1 MVDSSAGIRKYISP
15 TPGMA
20 FLRGFLENL
29 RSNRMEPEPHK
40 VLEVKPDEYAL
51 CNILAREDSLVLYQ
65 YPACKPITEDAPS
78 YDVVLHKDVTRSPHA
93 AFSLLRTKD
102 QVAGELCFMLLKD
115 KLPLL
120 LECVPDLLT
129 KELVQEVVLLLRSN
143 PTWTLAHLAAHLGLV
158 DCFKNARVAAQIPEP
173 AQDTL
178 ATPLHIAVR
187 AQKLNSVQALMA
199 MDAPLHL
206 TDHNGDT
213 IYHAAAV
220 TTKEL
225 IKALGSRPAPV
236 AVINQVNND
245 GYTPLQL
252 ACLTDKPECVREL
265 LKEGADVNSASV
277 NLADRNNSTCL
288 GRDHVEQNVHNFQIE
303 DMKHGGTPLHWAK
316 TTQCLDTMIELGC
329 DLDAKNFQGN
339 TALHIMVAR
348 CRLACVISLLSH
360 GANVNAVGSDG
371 DTPLHVAVR
380 SDVSLIH
387 ALIIFGADVNQPNQK
402 GETARHLAAVS
413 KLSKKDLVLYT
424 LHAVGAQ
431 RCPQERN
438 CADGCSPQGTFDG
451 APPDKPDFIRAPHL
465 YDELMGAT
473 IVREAVQR
481 RLADRR
487 EGRQHPVSRVLC
499 LDGGGIRGLVIIQ
512 MLVALE
518 AVVGQPILNCFD
530 WVAGTSTGGVLAL
543 LLARGKTPREC
554 LQLYFSLKDKV
565 FMGTRP
571 HDADSLEKFLRRELG
586 EDTVMTDIKHP
597 KLMITGVLADRHPA
611 ALHLFRNYDSPKK
624 ILGIVEEESEFPS
637 CTPPQEQL
645 VWRAAR
651 ASGAAP
657 TYFRPFG
664 RFLDGGLISNNPTLD
679 AMTEICEYNEALKA
693 TGQLEKVQPLG
704 VVVSVGTGKV
714 PVVPVTV
721 IDMLHTGGTGFLGA
735 AKMAFGAKALGQLI
749 IDQATQANGRLVDRA
764 QAWCQTINV
773 PYFRLNAPL
782 SADVCLNETD
792 NKLLVRVLWETLVYM
807 RNSRA
812 ELDELAELLRPLGD
826 TPQSS
831 AEGRWPTSE
840 ASRPMSEVSRPASEM
855 SSP

>member
-1 MVDSSAGIRKYISP
+1 
-15 TPGMA
+15 MA
-20 FLRGFLENL
+20 FLRGFLDNL
-29 RSNRMEPEPHK
+29 RSNRMEPEPNK

-51 CNILAREDSLVLYQ
+51 CNILAREDSLVVYQ
-65 YPACKPITEDAPS
+65 YPPSTPVTEDSVS
-78 YDVVLHKDVTRSPHA
+78 YDVVLHKDITRSPHA

-102 QVAGELCFMLLKD
+102 QVAAEMFFMLLKD
-115 KLPLL
+115 KLPLM

-129 KELVQEVVLLLRSN
+129 KELVQEVVQLVRSN
-143 PTWTLAHLAAHLGLV
+143 PTWNLAHLAAHLGLV
-158 DCFKNARVAAQIPEP
+158 DCFKNTRVAAQISEP
-173 AQDTL
+173 AQDTM
-178 ATPLHIAVR
+178 ATPLHVAVR

-199 MDAPLHL
+199 MDAPLNL

-288 GRDHVEQNVHNFQIE
+288 GRDNVEQNVHNFQLE

-316 TTQCLDTMIELGC
+316 TTQCLETMIDLGC

-348 CRLACVISLLSH
+348 GRLSCVISLLSH
-360 GANVNAVGSDG
+360 GANVNAIGSDG
-371 DTPLHVAVR
+371 DSPLHVAVR
-380 SDVSLIH
+380 VVKGNKKARQKAEPPKSDVSLIH
-387 ALIIFGADVNQPNQK
+387 ALIVFGADVNQRNQK
-402 GETARHLAAVS
+402 GETARHLASVS
-413 KLSKKDLVLYT
+413 KLGKKDAVLYT

-431 RCPQERN
+431 RCEQDRS
-438 CADGCSPQGTFDG
+438 CCDGCNPTGTFDG
-451 APPDKPDFIRAPHL
+451 DPPDKPDFLRTARL
-465 YDELMGAT
+465 YDELMGAS

-481 RLADRR
+481 RLQERR
-487 EGRQHPVSRVLC
+487 EGRPQPRSRVLC
-499 LDGGGIRGLVIIQ
+499 LDGGGIRGLIIIQ

-518 AVVGQPILNCFD
+518 AIIGQPILDCFD

-543 LLARGKTPREC
+543 LLARGKTPRQC

-565 FMGTRP
+565 FTGTRP
-571 HDADSLEKFLRRELG
+571 HDADSLEKFLQRELG

-624 ILGIVEEESEFPS
+624 ILGVAEDESEFPS
-637 CTPPQEQL
+637 CTPPNEQL

-693 TGQLEKVQPLG
+693 TGQANKVRPLG
-704 VVVSVGTGKV
+704 VIVSLGTGKV

-721 IDMLHTGGTGFLGA
+721 IDMLHMGTGILGA

-764 QAWCQTINV
+764 QAWCHTINV
-773 PYFRLNAPL
+773 PYFRLNAPI

-807 RNSRA
+807 RARRA
-812 ELDELAELLRPLGD
+812 ELDELAELLRP
-826 TPQSS
+826 
-831 AEGRWPTSE
+831 
-840 ASRPMSEVSRPASEM
+840 
-855 SSP
+855 

>member
-1 MVDSSAGIRKYISP
+1 MWPNALIRGYFCLTDINP
-15 TPGMA
+15 ALGMA
-20 FLRGFLENL
+20 FLRGFLDNL
-29 RSNRMEPEPHK
+29 RSNRMEPEPNK

-51 CNILAREDSLVLYQ
+51 CNILAREDSLVVYQ
-65 YPACKPITEDAPS
+65 YPPSTPVTEDSVS
-78 YDVVLHKDVTRSPHA
+78 YDVVLHKDITRSPHA

-102 QVAGELCFMLLKD
+102 QVAAEMCFMLLKD
-115 KLPLL
+115 KLPLM

-129 KELVQEVVLLLRSN
+129 KELVQEVVQLVRSN
-143 PTWTLAHLAAHLGLV
+143 PTWNLAHLAAHLGLV
-158 DCFKNARVAAQIPEP
+158 DCFKNTRVAAQISEP
-173 AQDTL
+173 AQDTM
-178 ATPLHIAVR
+178 ATPLHVAVR

-288 GRDHVEQNVHNFQIE
+288 GRDNVEQNVHNFQIE

-316 TTQCLDTMIELGC
+316 TTQCLETMIDLGC

-348 CRLACVISLLSH
+348 GRLSCVISLLSH
-360 GANVNAVGSDG
+360 GANVNAIGSDG
-371 DTPLHVAVR
+371 DSPLHVAVR
-380 SDVSLIH
+380 VAVPNHENWSIFLEQSDVSLIH
-387 ALIIFGADVNQPNQK
+387 ALIVFGADVNQRNQK
-402 GETARHLAAVS
+402 GETARHLASVS
-413 KLSKKDLVLYT
+413 KLGKRDAVLYT

-431 RCPQERN
+431 RCEQDRS
-438 CADGCSPQGTFDG
+438 CCDGCNPTGTFDG
-451 APPDKPDFIRAPHL
+451 APPDKPDFLRTARL
-465 YDELMGAT
+465 YDELMGAS

-481 RLADRR
+481 RLQERR
-487 EGRQHPVSRVLC
+487 EGRPQPRSRVLC
-499 LDGGGIRGLVIIQ
+499 LDGGGIRGLIIIQ

-518 AVVGQPILNCFD
+518 AIIGQPILDCFD

-543 LLARGKTPREC
+543 LLARGKTPRQC

-565 FMGTRP
+565 FTGTRP
-571 HDADSLEKFLRRELG
+571 HDADSLEKFLQRELG

-624 ILGIVEEESEFPS
+624 ILGVAEDESEFPS
-637 CTPPQEQL
+637 CTPPNEQL

-693 TGQLEKVQPLG
+693 TGQANKVRPLG
-704 VVVSVGTGKV
+704 VIVSLGTGKV

-721 IDMLHTGGTGFLGA
+721 IDMLHMGTGILGA

-764 QAWCQTINV
+764 QAWCHTINV
-773 PYFRLNAPL
+773 PYFRLNAPI

-807 RNSRA
+807 RARRA
-812 ELDELAELLRPLGD
+812 ELDELAELLRP
-826 TPQSS
+826 
-831 AEGRWPTSE
+831 
-840 ASRPMSEVSRPASEM
+840 
-855 SSP
+855 

>member
-1 MVDSSAGIRKYISP
+1 
-15 TPGMA
+15 
-20 FLRGFLENL
+20 
-29 RSNRMEPEPHK
+29 MEPEPNK

-65 YPACKPITEDAPS
+65 YPPSTPVTEDSAS
-78 YDVVLHKDVTRSPHA
+78 YDVVLHKDITRSPHA

-102 QVAGELCFMLLKD
+102 QVAAQLCFMLLKD
-115 KLPLL
+115 KLPLM

-129 KELVQEVVLLLRSN
+129 KELVQEVVQLVRSN
-143 PTWTLAHLAAHLGLV
+143 PTWNLAHLAAHLGLV
-158 DCFKNARVAAQIPEP
+158 ECFKNPRVAVQISES

-178 ATPLHIAVR
+178 STPLHVAVR
-187 AQKLNSVQALMA
+187 AQKLNSVQVLMS
-199 MDAPLHL
+199 MDAPLDL

-288 GRDHVEQNVHNFQIE
+288 GRDNVEQNVHNFQIE

-316 TTQCLDTMIELGC
+316 TTQCLETMIELGC

-348 CRLACVISLLSH
+348 GRLSCVISLLSH
-360 GANVNAVGSDG
+360 GANVNAIGSDG
-371 DTPLHVAVR
+371 DSPLHVAVR

-387 ALIIFGADVNQPNQK
+387 ALIVFGADVNQRNQK
-402 GETARHLAAVS
+402 GETARHLAATS
-413 KLSKKDLVLYT
+413 KLNKKDVVLYT
-424 LHAVGAQ
+424 LHAVGAH
-431 RCPQERN
+431 RCEQDRG
-438 CADGCSPQGTFDG
+438 CSDGCSPTGTFDG
-451 APPDKPDFIRAPHL
+451 VPPDKPDFIRTPRL
-465 YDELMGAT
+465 YDELMGAS
-473 IVREAVQR
+473 IVREAVRR
-481 RLADRR
+481 RLQERR
-487 EGRQHPVSRVLC
+487 EGQPQSRSRVLC
-499 LDGGGIRGLVIIQ
+499 LDGGGIRGLIIIQ

-518 AVVGQPILNCFD
+518 AIIGQPILDCFD
-530 WVAGTSTGGVLAL
+530 WAAGTSTGGVLAL
-543 LLARGKTPREC
+543 LLARGKTPRQC

-565 FMGTRP
+565 FTGTRP
-571 HDADSLEKFLRRELG
+571 HDADSLEKFLQRELG

-611 ALHLFRNYDSPKK
+611 ALHLFRNYDSPKQ
-624 ILGIVEEESEFPS
+624 ILGVAEEESEFPS
-637 CTPPQEQL
+637 CTPPHEQL

-679 AMTEICEYNEALKA
+679 AMTEICEFNEALKA
-693 TGQLEKVQPLG
+693 TGQADKVRPLG
-704 VVVSVGTGKV
+704 VVVSLGTGKV

-721 IDMLHTGGTGFLGA
+721 IDMLHMGTGILGA

-764 QAWCQTINV
+764 QAWCHTINV
-773 PYFRLNAPL
+773 PYFRLNAPI

-807 RNSRA
+807 RARRA
-812 ELDELAELLRPLGD
+812 ELDELAELLRP
-826 TPQSS
+826 
-831 AEGRWPTSE
+831 
-840 ASRPMSEVSRPASEM
+840 
-855 SSP
+855 

>member
-1 MVDSSAGIRKYISP
+1 MTSQLSDARAAGGRPGLTFEHRQQISP
-15 TPGMA
+15 ALGMA
-20 FLRGFLENL
+20 FLRGFLDNL
-29 RSNRMEPEPHK
+29 RSSRMEPEPNK

-65 YPACKPITEDAPS
+65 YPPSTPITEDSAS

-93 AFSLLRTKD
+93 AFSLLRTRD
-102 QVAGELCFMLLKD
+102 QVAAEMCFLLLKD
-115 KLPLL
+115 KLPLM

-129 KELVQEVVLLLRSN
+129 KELVQEVVQLVRSN

-158 DCFKNARVAAQIPEP
+158 ECFKNARVAAQISVA

-178 ATPLHIAVR
+178 ATPLHVAVR
-187 AQKLNSVQALMA
+187 AQKLNSVQVLMA
-199 MDAPLHL
+199 MDAPLSL

-225 IKALGSRPAPV
+225 IKALGARPAPV

-288 GRDHVEQNVHNFQIE
+288 GRDHVEQNVHNFQLE

-316 TTQCLDTMIELGC
+316 TTQCLETMIELGC

-348 CRLACVISLLSH
+348 GRLSCVISLLSH
-360 GANVNAVGSDG
+360 GANVNAIGSDG
-371 DTPLHVAVR
+371 DSPLHVAVR

-387 ALIIFGADVNQPNQK
+387 ALIVFGADVNQRNQK

-413 KLSKKDLVLYT
+413 KLGKKDIVLYT

-431 RCPQERN
+431 RCDQDRS
-438 CADGCSPQGTFDG
+438 CSDGCCPTGTFDG
-451 APPDKPDFIRAPHL
+451 VPPDKPDFLRSPRL
-465 YDELMGAT
+465 YDELMGAS

-481 RLADRR
+481 RLQERR
-487 EGRQHPVSRVLC
+487 EGRPSLRSRVLC
-499 LDGGGIRGLVIIQ
+499 LDGGGIRGLIIIQ

-518 AVVGQPILNCFD
+518 AVIGQPILDCFD
-530 WVAGTSTGGVLAL
+530 WAAGTSTGGVLAL
-543 LLARGKTPREC
+543 LLARGKTPRQC

-565 FMGTRP
+565 FTGTRP
-571 HDADSLEKFLRRELG
+571 HDADSLEKFLQRELG
-586 EDTVMTDIKHP
+586 EDTLMTDIKHP

-624 ILGIVEEESEFPS
+624 ILGVAEDESEFPS
-637 CTPPQEQL
+637 CTPPHEQL

-693 TGQLEKVQPLG
+693 TGQADKVRPLG
-704 VVVSVGTGKV
+704 VIVSLGTGKV

-721 IDMLHTGGTGFLGA
+721 IDMLHMGTGILGA

-773 PYFRLNAPL
+773 PYFRLNAPI

-807 RNSRA
+807 RGRRA
-812 ELDELAELLRPLGD
+812 ELDELAELLRP
-826 TPQSS
+826 
-831 AEGRWPTSE
+831 
-840 ASRPMSEVSRPASEM
+840 
-855 SSP
+855 

>member
-1 MVDSSAGIRKYISP
+1 MWPNALIRGYFCLTDINP
-15 TPGMA
+15 ALGMA
-20 FLRGFLENL
+20 FLRGFLDNL
-29 RSNRMEPEPHK
+29 RSNRMEPEPNK

-51 CNILAREDSLVLYQ
+51 CNILAREDSLVVYQ
-65 YPACKPITEDAPS
+65 YPPSTPVTEDSVS
-78 YDVVLHKDVTRSPHA
+78 YDVVLHKDITRSPHA

-102 QVAGELCFMLLKD
+102 QVAAEMCFMLLKD
-115 KLPLL
+115 KLPLM

-129 KELVQEVVLLLRSN
+129 KELVQEVVQLVRSN
-143 PTWTLAHLAAHLGLV
+143 PTWNLAHLAAHLGLV
-158 DCFKNARVAAQIPEP
+158 DCFKNTRVAAQISEP
-173 AQDTL
+173 AQDTM
-178 ATPLHIAVR
+178 ATPLHVAVR

-288 GRDHVEQNVHNFQIE
+288 GRDNVEQNVHNFQIE

-316 TTQCLDTMIELGC
+316 TTQCLETMIDLGC

-348 CRLACVISLLSH
+348 GRLSCVISLLSH
-360 GANVNAVGSDG
+360 GANVNAIGSDG
-371 DTPLHVAVR
+371 DSPLHVAVR

-387 ALIIFGADVNQPNQK
+387 ALIVFGADVNQRNQK
-402 GETARHLAAVS
+402 GETARHLASVS
-413 KLSKKDLVLYT
+413 KLGKRDAVLYT

-431 RCPQERN
+431 RCEQDRS
-438 CADGCSPQGTFDG
+438 CCDGCNPTGTFDG
-451 APPDKPDFIRAPHL
+451 APPDKPDFLRTARL
-465 YDELMGAT
+465 YDELMGAS

-481 RLADRR
+481 RLQERR
-487 EGRQHPVSRVLC
+487 EGRPQPRSRVLC
-499 LDGGGIRGLVIIQ
+499 LDGGGIRGLIIIQ

-518 AVVGQPILNCFD
+518 AIIGQPILDCFD

-543 LLARGKTPREC
+543 LLARGKTPRQC

-565 FMGTRP
+565 FTGTRP
-571 HDADSLEKFLRRELG
+571 HDADSLEKFLQRELG

-624 ILGIVEEESEFPS
+624 ILGVAEDESEFPS
-637 CTPPQEQL
+637 CTPPNEQL

-693 TGQLEKVQPLG
+693 TGQANKVRPLG
-704 VVVSVGTGKV
+704 VIVSLGTGKV

-721 IDMLHTGGTGFLGA
+721 IDMLHMGTGILGA

-764 QAWCQTINV
+764 QAWCHTINV
-773 PYFRLNAPL
+773 PYFRLNAPI

-807 RNSRA
+807 RARRA
-812 ELDELAELLRPLGD
+812 ELDELAELLRP
-826 TPQSS
+826 
-831 AEGRWPTSE
+831 
-840 ASRPMSEVSRPASEM
+840 
-855 SSP
+855 

>member
-1 MVDSSAGIRKYISP
+1 LSVLPA
-15 TPGMA
+15 A
-20 FLRGFLENL
+20 
-29 RSNRMEPEPHK
+29 RS
-40 VLEVKPDEYAL
+40 
-51 CNILAREDSLVLYQ
+51 C
-65 YPACKPITEDAPS
+65 
-78 YDVVLHKDVTRSPHA
+78 
-93 AFSLLRTKD
+93 SLLRTKD
-102 QVAGELCFMLLKD
+102 HVAAEVSFMQLKD
-115 KLPLL
+115 KLPLM
-120 LECVPDLLT
+120 LECVPDLLS
-129 KELVQEVVLLLRSN
+129 KDMVQEVVLLVRNN
-143 PTWTLAHLAAHLGLV
+143 PSWTLAHLAAQLGLV
-158 DCFKNARVAAQIPEP
+158 DCFKNQKVAAQICEP

-199 MDAPLHL
+199 MDAPLNL

-225 IKALGSRPAPV
+225 IKALSVKPAPT

-288 GRDHVEQNVHNFQIE
+288 GRDNVEQNVHNFQIE

-316 TTQCLDTMIELGC
+316 TTQCLETMIDLGC

-348 CRLACVISLLSH
+348 GRLSCVISLLSH

-371 DTPLHVAVR
+371 DTPLHAAVR
-380 SDVSLIH
+380 GDVSLIH
-387 ALIIFGADVNQPNQK
+387 ALIVFGADVNHVNQK
-402 GETARHLAAVS
+402 GESARHLAATS
-413 KLSKKDLVLYT
+413 KLSKRDIVLYT
-424 LHAVGAQ
+424 LHAVGAR
-431 RCPQERN
+431 RCDQEQG
-438 CADGCSPQGTFDG
+438 CADGCSPEGAFDG
-451 APPDKPDFIRAPHL
+451 VAPEKPNFFRASRL
-465 YDELMGAT
+465 YDDLMGAS
-473 IVREAVQR
+473 IVKSALSR
-481 RLADRR
+481 RR
-487 EGRQHPVSRVLC
+487 ELHHPPRNRSRVLC
-499 LDGGGIRGLVIIQ
+499 LDGGGIRGLIIIQ
-512 MLVALE
+512 MLVAME
-518 AVVGQPILNCFD
+518 AVVGCPVLDCFD

-543 LLARGKTPREC
+543 LLACGKTPRQC

-565 FMGTRP
+565 FIGNRP
-571 HDADSLEKFLRRELG
+571 HDADSLEKFLQREMG
-586 EDTVMTDIKHP
+586 EDTLMTDIKLP

-624 ILGIVEEESEFPS
+624 ILGVAEEESDFPS
-637 CTPPQEQL
+637 CTPPHEQL

-679 AMTEICEYNEALKA
+679 AMTEVCEYNEALKA
-693 TGQLEKVQPLG
+693 TGQEEKMQPLE
-704 VVVSVGTGKV
+704 VVVSLGTGKI

-721 IDMLHTGGTGFLGA
+721 IDMLHMGTGILGA

-764 QAWCQTINV
+764 QAWCRTINV
-773 PYFRLNAPL
+773 PYFRLNAPI
-782 SADVCLNETD
+782 SEDVCLNETD
-792 NKLLVRVLWETLVYM
+792 NRLLVRVLWETLVYM
-807 RNSRA
+807 RGRRA
-812 ELDELAELLRPLGD
+812 ELDELAELVRP
-826 TPQSS
+826 
-831 AEGRWPTSE
+831 
-840 ASRPMSEVSRPASEM
+840 
-855 SSP
+855 

>member
-1 MVDSSAGIRKYISP
+1 MRDVSHVTHDGAKAPFSFSEDISP
-15 TPGMA
+15 PRGMA
-20 FLRGFLENL
+20 FLRGFLDNL
-29 RSNRMEPEPHK
+29 RSNRMEPEPNK

-65 YPACKPITEDAPS
+65 YPPSAPITEDSAS
-78 YDVVLHKDVTRSPHA
+78 YDVVLHKDITRSPHA

-102 QVAGELCFMLLKD
+102 QVAAELCFMLLKD

-120 LECVPDLLT
+120 LE
-129 KELVQEVVLLLRSN
+129 S
-143 PTWTLAHLAAHLGLV
+143 HLAAHLGLV
-158 DCFKNARVAAQIPEP
+158 DCFKNPRVAAQISEC

-178 ATPLHIAVR
+178 ATPLHVAIR
-187 AQKLNSVQALMA
+187 AQKLNSVQVLMS
-199 MDAPLHL
+199 MDAPLNL

-213 IYHAAAV
+213 IYHIAAV

-288 GRDHVEQNVHNFQIE
+288 GRDNVEQNVHNFQIE

-316 TTQCLDTMIELGC
+316 TTQCLETMIELGC

-348 CRLACVISLLSH
+348 GRLNCVISLLSH
-360 GANVNAVGSDG
+360 GANVNAIGSDG
-371 DTPLHVAVR
+371 DSPLHVAVR
-380 SDVSLIH
+380 VAVPNHENWSIFLEQSDVSLIH
-387 ALIIFGADVNQPNQK
+387 ALIVFGADVNQRNQK
-402 GETARHLAAVS
+402 GETARHLAATS
-413 KLSKKDLVLYT
+413 KLNKKDVVLYT
-424 LHAVGAQ
+424 LHAVGAH
-431 RCPQERN
+431 RCDQDRG
-438 CADGCSPQGTFDG
+438 CSDGCSPTGTFDG
-451 APPDKPDFIRAPHL
+451 VPPDKPDFIRPPRL
-465 YDELMGAT
+465 YDELMGGVHSA
-473 IVREAVQR
+473 
-481 RLADRR
+481 
-487 EGRQHPVSRVLC
+487 
-499 LDGGGIRGLVIIQ
+499 GGGCSDDCRSG

-518 AVVGQPILNCFD
+518 AIVGQPILDCFD
-530 WVAGTSTGGVLAL
+530 WAAGTSTGGVLAL
-543 LLARGKTPREC
+543 LLARGKTPRQC

-565 FMGTRP
+565 FTGTRP
-571 HDADSLEKFLRRELG
+571 HDADSLEKFLQRELG

-624 ILGIVEEESEFPS
+624 ILGVAEDESEFPS
-637 CTPPQEQL
+637 CTPPHEQL

-693 TGQLEKVQPLG
+693 TSQVDKVRPLG
-704 VVVSVGTGKV
+704 VVVSLGTGKV

-721 IDMLHTGGTGFLGA
+721 IDMLHMGTGILGA

-764 QAWCQTINV
+764 QAWCHTINV
-773 PYFRLNAPL
+773 PYFRLNAPI

-807 RNSRA
+807 RARRA
-812 ELDELAELLRPLGD
+812 ELDELAELLRP
-826 TPQSS
+826 
-831 AEGRWPTSE
+831 
-840 ASRPMSEVSRPASEM
+840 
-855 SSP
+855 

>member
-1 MVDSSAGIRKYISP
+1 
-15 TPGMA
+15 
-20 FLRGFLENL
+20 
-29 RSNRMEPEPHK
+29 MEPEPNK

-65 YPACKPITEDAPS
+65 YPPSTPVTEDSAS
-78 YDVVLHKDVTRSPHA
+78 YDVVLHKDITRSPHA

-102 QVAGELCFMLLKD
+102 QVAAQLCFMLLKD
-115 KLPLL
+115 KLPLM

-129 KELVQEVVLLLRSN
+129 KELVQEVVQLVRSN
-143 PTWTLAHLAAHLGLV
+143 PTWNLAHLAAHLGLV
-158 DCFKNARVAAQIPEP
+158 ECFKNPRVAAQISES

-178 ATPLHIAVR
+178 STPLHVAVR
-187 AQKLNSVQALMA
+187 AQKLNSVQVLMS
-199 MDAPLHL
+199 MDAPLDL

-288 GRDHVEQNVHNFQIE
+288 GRDNVEQNVHNFQIE

-316 TTQCLDTMIELGC
+316 TTQCLETMIELGC

-348 CRLACVISLLSH
+348 GRLSCVISLLSH
-360 GANVNAVGSDG
+360 GANVNAIGSDG
-371 DTPLHVAVR
+371 DSPLHVAVR

-387 ALIIFGADVNQPNQK
+387 ALIVFGADVNQRNQK
-402 GETARHLAAVS
+402 GETARHLAATS
-413 KLSKKDLVLYT
+413 KLNKKDVVLYT
-424 LHAVGAQ
+424 LHAVGAH
-431 RCPQERN
+431 RCEQDRG
-438 CADGCSPQGTFDG
+438 CSDGCSPTGTFDG
-451 APPDKPDFIRAPHL
+451 VPPDKPDFIRTPRL
-465 YDELMGAT
+465 YDELMGAS
-473 IVREAVQR
+473 IVREAVRR
-481 RLADRR
+481 RLQERR
-487 EGRQHPVSRVLC
+487 EGQPQSRSRVLC
-499 LDGGGIRGLVIIQ
+499 LDGGGIRGLIIIQ

-518 AVVGQPILNCFD
+518 AIIGQPILDCFD
-530 WVAGTSTGGVLAL
+530 WAAGTSTGGVLAL
-543 LLARGKTPREC
+543 LLARGKTPRQC

-565 FMGTRP
+565 FTGTRP
-571 HDADSLEKFLRRELG
+571 HDADSLEKFLQRELG

-611 ALHLFRNYDSPKK
+611 ALHLFRNYDSPKQ
-624 ILGIVEEESEFPS
+624 ILGVAEEESEFPS
-637 CTPPQEQL
+637 CTPPHEQL

-679 AMTEICEYNEALKA
+679 AMTEICEFNEALKA
-693 TGQLEKVQPLG
+693 TGQADKVRPLG
-704 VVVSVGTGKV
+704 VVVSLGTGKV

-721 IDMLHTGGTGFLGA
+721 IDMLHMGTGILGA

-764 QAWCQTINV
+764 QAWCHTINV
-773 PYFRLNAPL
+773 PYFRLNAPI

-807 RNSRA
+807 RARRA
-812 ELDELAELLRPLGD
+812 ELDELAELLRP
-826 TPQSS
+826 
-831 AEGRWPTSE
+831 
-840 ASRPMSEVSRPASEM
+840 
-855 SSP
+855 

>member
-1 MVDSSAGIRKYISP
+1 
-15 TPGMA
+15 
-20 FLRGFLENL
+20 
-29 RSNRMEPEPHK
+29 MEPEPNK
-40 VLEVKPDEYAL
+40 VIEVKPDEYAL

-65 YPACKPITEDAPS
+65 YPPSTPVTEDSAS
-78 YDVVLHKDVTRSPHA
+78 YDVVLHKDITRSPHA

-102 QVAGELCFMLLKD
+102 QVAAEVCFMLLKD

-120 LECVPDLLT
+120 LECVPDMLT
-129 KELVQEVVLLLRSN
+129 KELVQEVVQLVRSN
-143 PTWTLAHLAAHLGLV
+143 HTWNLAHLAAHLGLV
-158 DCFKNARVAAQIPEP
+158 DCFKNARVAAQISEC

-178 ATPLHIAVR
+178 VTPLHVAVR
-187 AQKLNSVQALMA
+187 AQKLNSVQVLMS
-199 MDAPLHL
+199 MDAPLNL

-288 GRDHVEQNVHNFQIE
+288 GRDNVEQNVHNFQIE

-316 TTQCLDTMIELGC
+316 TTQCLETMIELGC

-339 TALHIMVAR
+339 TAMHIMAAR
-348 CRLACVISLLSH
+348 GRLNCVISLLSH

-371 DTPLHVAVR
+371 DSPLHVAVR
-380 SDVSLIH
+380 VAVPNHENWSIFLEQSDVSLIH
-387 ALIIFGADVNQPNQK
+387 ALIVFGADVNQRNQK
-402 GETARHLAAVS
+402 GETARHLAATS
-413 KLSKKDLVLYT
+413 KLNKKDVVLYT
-424 LHAVGAQ
+424 LHAVGAH
-431 RCPQERN
+431 RCEQERG
-438 CADGCSPQGTFDG
+438 CSDGCSPTGTFDG
-451 APPDKPDFIRAPHL
+451 VPPDKPDFIRPPRL
-465 YDELMGAT
+465 YDELMGAS

-481 RLADRR
+481 RLQERR
-487 EGRQHPVSRVLC
+487 EGRPQSRSRVLC
-499 LDGGGIRGLVIIQ
+499 LDGGGIRGLIIIQ

-518 AVVGQPILNCFD
+518 TIVGQPILDCFD
-530 WVAGTSTGGVLAL
+530 WAAGTSTGGVLAL
-543 LLARGKTPREC
+543 LLARGKTPRQC

-565 FMGTRP
+565 FTGTRP
-571 HDADSLEKFLRRELG
+571 HDADSLEKFLQRELG

-624 ILGIVEEESEFPS
+624 ILGVVEDESEFPS
-637 CTPPQEQL
+637 CTPPHEQL

-693 TGQLEKVQPLG
+693 TGQVDRVRPLG
-704 VVVSVGTGKV
+704 VVVSLGTGKV

-721 IDMLHTGGTGFLGA
+721 IDMLHMGTGILGA

-764 QAWCQTINV
+764 QAWCHTINV
-773 PYFRLNAPL
+773 PYFRLNAPI

-807 RNSRA
+807 RARRA
-812 ELDELAELLRPLGD
+812 ELDELAELIRP
-826 TPQSS
+826 
-831 AEGRWPTSE
+831 
-840 ASRPMSEVSRPASEM
+840 
-855 SSP
+855 

>member
-1 MVDSSAGIRKYISP
+1 
-15 TPGMA
+15 MA
-20 FLRGFLENL
+20 FLRGFLDNL
-29 RSNRMEPEPHK
+29 RSNRMEPEPNK

-51 CNILAREDSLVLYQ
+51 CNILAREDSLVVYQ
-65 YPACKPITEDAPS
+65 YPASTPVAEDSVS
-78 YDVVLHKDVTRSPHA
+78 YDVVLHKDITRSPHA

-102 QVAGELCFMLLKD
+102 QVAAEMFFMLLKD

-129 KELVQEVVLLLRSN
+129 KELVQEVVQLVRSN
-143 PTWTLAHLAAHLGLV
+143 PTWNLAHLAAHLGLV
-158 DCFKNARVAAQIPEP
+158 DCFKNTRVAAQISEP
-173 AQDTL
+173 AQDTM
-178 ATPLHIAVR
+178 ATPLHVAVR
-187 AQKLNSVQALMA
+187 AQKLNSVQVLMA
-199 MDAPLHL
+199 MDAPLNL
-206 TDHNGDT
+206 IDHNGDT

-288 GRDHVEQNVHNFQIE
+288 GRDNVEQNVHNFQLE

-316 TTQCLDTMIELGC
+316 TTQCLETMIDLGC

-348 CRLACVISLLSH
+348 GRLSCVISLLSH
-360 GANVNAVGSDG
+360 GANVNAIGSDG
-371 DTPLHVAVR
+371 DSPLHVAVR

-387 ALIIFGADVNQPNQK
+387 ALIVFGADVNQRNQK

-413 KLSKKDLVLYT
+413 KLSKKDAVLYT

-431 RCPQERN
+431 RCEQERG
-438 CADGCSPQGTFDG
+438 CSDGCNPTGTFDG
-451 APPDKPDFIRAPHL
+451 APPDKPDFLRTARL
-465 YDELMGAT
+465 YDELMGAS

-481 RLADRR
+481 RLQERR
-487 EGRQHPVSRVLC
+487 EGRQQPRSRVLC
-499 LDGGGIRGLVIIQ
+499 LDGGGIRGLIIIQ

-518 AVVGQPILNCFD
+518 AIIGQSILDCFD
-530 WVAGTSTGGVLAL
+530 WAAGTSTGGVLAL
-543 LLARGKTPREC
+543 LLARGKTPRQC

-565 FMGTRP
+565 FTGTRP
-571 HDADSLEKFLRRELG
+571 HDADSLEKFLQRELG

-624 ILGIVEEESEFPS
+624 ILGVAEDESEFPS
-637 CTPPQEQL
+637 CTPPHEQL

-693 TGQLEKVQPLG
+693 TGQVDKVRPLG
-704 VVVSVGTGKV
+704 VIVSLGTGKV

-721 IDMLHTGGTGFLGA
+721 IDMLHMGTGILGA

-764 QAWCQTINV
+764 QAWCHTINV
-773 PYFRLNAPL
+773 PYFRLNAPI

-807 RNSRA
+807 RARRA
-812 ELDELAELLRPLGD
+812 ELDELAELLRP
-826 TPQSS
+826 
-831 AEGRWPTSE
+831 
-840 ASRPMSEVSRPASEM
+840 
-855 SSP
+855 

>member
-1 MVDSSAGIRKYISP
+1 
-15 TPGMA
+15 MA
-20 FLRGFLENL
+20 FLRGFLDNL
-29 RSNRMEPEPHK
+29 RSNRMEPEPNK
-40 VLEVKPDEYAL
+40 VIEVKPDEYAL

-65 YPACKPITEDAPS
+65 YPPSTPVTEDSAS
-78 YDVVLHKDVTRSPHA
+78 YDVVLHKDITRSPHA

-102 QVAGELCFMLLKD
+102 QVAAEVCFMLLKD

-120 LECVPDLLT
+120 LECVPDMLT
-129 KELVQEVVLLLRSN
+129 KELVQEVVQLVRSN
-143 PTWTLAHLAAHLGLV
+143 HTWNLAHLAAHLGLV
-158 DCFKNARVAAQIPEP
+158 DCFKNARVAAQISEC

-178 ATPLHIAVR
+178 VTPLHVAVR
-187 AQKLNSVQALMA
+187 AQKLNSVQVLMS
-199 MDAPLHL
+199 MDAPLNL

-288 GRDHVEQNVHNFQIE
+288 GRDNVEQNVHNFQIE

-316 TTQCLDTMIELGC
+316 TTQCLETMIELGC

-339 TALHIMVAR
+339 TAMHIMVAR
-348 CRLACVISLLSH
+348 GRLNCVISLLSH

-371 DTPLHVAVR
+371 DSPLHVAVR

-387 ALIIFGADVNQPNQK
+387 ALIVFGADVNQRNQK
-402 GETARHLAAVS
+402 GETARHLAATS
-413 KLSKKDLVLYT
+413 KLNKKDVVLYT
-424 LHAVGAQ
+424 LHAVGAH
-431 RCPQERN
+431 RCEQERG
-438 CADGCSPQGTFDG
+438 CSDGCSPTGTFDG
-451 APPDKPDFIRAPHL
+451 VPPDKPDFIRPPRL
-465 YDELMGAT
+465 YDELMGAS

-481 RLADRR
+481 RLQERR
-487 EGRQHPVSRVLC
+487 EGRPQSRSRVLC
-499 LDGGGIRGLVIIQ
+499 LDGGGIRGLIIIQ

-518 AVVGQPILNCFD
+518 TIVGQPILDCFD
-530 WVAGTSTGGVLAL
+530 WAAGTSTGGVLAL
-543 LLARGKTPREC
+543 LLARGKTPRQC

-565 FMGTRP
+565 FTGTRP
-571 HDADSLEKFLRRELG
+571 HDADSLEKFLQRELG

-624 ILGIVEEESEFPS
+624 ILGVVEDESEFPS
-637 CTPPQEQL
+637 CTPPHEQL

-693 TGQLEKVQPLG
+693 TGQVDRVRPLG
-704 VVVSVGTGKV
+704 VVVSLGTGKV

-721 IDMLHTGGTGFLGA
+721 IDMLHMGTGILGA

-764 QAWCQTINV
+764 QAWCHTINV
-773 PYFRLNAPL
+773 PYFRLNAPI

-807 RNSRA
+807 RARRA
-812 ELDELAELLRPLGD
+812 ELDELAELIRP
-826 TPQSS
+826 
-831 AEGRWPTSE
+831 
-840 ASRPMSEVSRPASEM
+840 
-855 SSP
+855 

>member
-1 MVDSSAGIRKYISP
+1 
-15 TPGMA
+15 
-20 FLRGFLENL
+20 
-29 RSNRMEPEPHK
+29 MEPEPNK

-65 YPACKPITEDAPS
+65 YPPSTPVTEDSAS
-78 YDVVLHKDVTRSPHA
+78 YDVVLHKDITRSPHA

-102 QVAGELCFMLLKD
+102 QVAAQLCFMLLKD
-115 KLPLL
+115 KLPLM

-129 KELVQEVVLLLRSN
+129 KELVQEVVQLVRSN
-143 PTWTLAHLAAHLGLV
+143 PTWNLAHLAAHLGLV
-158 DCFKNARVAAQIPEP
+158 ECFKNARVAAQISES

-178 ATPLHIAVR
+178 STPLHVAVR
-187 AQKLNSVQALMA
+187 AQKLNSVQVLMS
-199 MDAPLHL
+199 MDAPLDL

-288 GRDHVEQNVHNFQIE
+288 GRDNVEQNVHNFQIE

-316 TTQCLDTMIELGC
+316 TTQCLETMIELGC

-348 CRLACVISLLSH
+348 GRLSCVISLLSH
-360 GANVNAVGSDG
+360 GANVNAIGSDG
-371 DTPLHVAVR
+371 DSPLHVAVR

-387 ALIIFGADVNQPNQK
+387 ALIVFGADVNQRNQK
-402 GETARHLAAVS
+402 GETARHLAATS
-413 KLSKKDLVLYT
+413 KLNKKDVVLYT
-424 LHAVGAQ
+424 LHAVGAH
-431 RCPQERN
+431 RCEQDRG
-438 CADGCSPQGTFDG
+438 CSDGCSPTGTFDG
-451 APPDKPDFIRAPHL
+451 VPPDKPDFIRTPRL
-465 YDELMGAT
+465 YDELMGAS
-473 IVREAVQR
+473 IVREAVRR
-481 RLADRR
+481 RLQERR
-487 EGRQHPVSRVLC
+487 EGQPQSRSRVLC
-499 LDGGGIRGLVIIQ
+499 LDGGGIRGLIIIQ

-518 AVVGQPILNCFD
+518 AIIGQPILDCFD
-530 WVAGTSTGGVLAL
+530 WAAGTSTGGVLAL
-543 LLARGKTPREC
+543 LLARGKTPRQC

-565 FMGTRP
+565 FTGTRP
-571 HDADSLEKFLRRELG
+571 HDADSLEKFLQRELG

-611 ALHLFRNYDSPKK
+611 ALHLFRNYDSPKQ
-624 ILGIVEEESEFPS
+624 ILGVAEEESEFPS
-637 CTPPQEQL
+637 CTPPHEQL

-679 AMTEICEYNEALKA
+679 AMTEICEFNEALKA
-693 TGQLEKVQPLG
+693 TGQADKVRPLG
-704 VVVSVGTGKV
+704 VVVSLGTGKV

-721 IDMLHTGGTGFLGA
+721 IDMLHMGTGILGA

-764 QAWCQTINV
+764 QAWCHTINV
-773 PYFRLNAPL
+773 PYFRLNAPI

-807 RNSRA
+807 RARRA
-812 ELDELAELLRPLGD
+812 ELDELAELLRP
-826 TPQSS
+826 
-831 AEGRWPTSE
+831 
-840 ASRPMSEVSRPASEM
+840 
-855 SSP
+855 

>member
-1 MVDSSAGIRKYISP
+1 
-15 TPGMA
+15 MA
-20 FLRGFLENL
+20 FLRGFLDNL
-29 RSNRMEPEPHK
+29 RSNRMEPEPNK

-51 CNILAREDSLVLYQ
+51 CNILAREDSLVVYQ
-65 YPACKPITEDAPS
+65 YPASTPVAEDSVS
-78 YDVVLHKDVTRSPHA
+78 YDVVLHKDITRSPHA

-102 QVAGELCFMLLKD
+102 QVAAEMFFMLLKD

-129 KELVQEVVLLLRSN
+129 KELVQEVVQLVRSN
-143 PTWTLAHLAAHLGLV
+143 PTWNLAHLAAHLGLV
-158 DCFKNARVAAQIPEP
+158 DCFKNTRVAAVGAHSKAAPVSEDRSVYGSC
-173 AQDTL
+173 AGQDTTGL
-178 ATPLHIAVR
+178 NPCLDWSCILGSIMEQLDHVGVSVDVVDN
-187 AQKLNSVQALMA
+187 AQ
-199 MDAPLHL
+199 
-206 TDHNGDT
+206 
-213 IYHAAAV
+213 
-220 TTKEL
+220 
-225 IKALGSRPAPV
+225 ALGSRPAPV

-288 GRDHVEQNVHNFQIE
+288 GRDNVEQNVHNFQLE

-316 TTQCLDTMIELGC
+316 TTQCLETMIDLGC

-348 CRLACVISLLSH
+348 GRLSCVISLLSH
-360 GANVNAVGSDG
+360 GANVNAIGSDG
-371 DTPLHVAVR
+371 DSPLHVAVR
-380 SDVSLIH
+380 VAVPNHENWSIFLEQSDVSLIH
-387 ALIIFGADVNQPNQK
+387 ALIVFGADVNQRNQK

-413 KLSKKDLVLYT
+413 KLSKKDAVLYT

-431 RCPQERN
+431 RCEQERG
-438 CADGCSPQGTFDG
+438 CSDGCNPTGTFDG
-451 APPDKPDFIRAPHL
+451 APPDKPDFLRTARL
-465 YDELMGAT
+465 YDELMGAS

-481 RLADRR
+481 RLQERR
-487 EGRQHPVSRVLC
+487 EGRQQPRSRVLC
-499 LDGGGIRGLVIIQ
+499 LDGGGIRGLIIIQ

-518 AVVGQPILNCFD
+518 AIIGQSILDCFD
-530 WVAGTSTGGVLAL
+530 WAAGTSTGGVLAL
-543 LLARGKTPREC
+543 LLARGKTPRQC

-565 FMGTRP
+565 FTGTRP
-571 HDADSLEKFLRRELG
+571 HDADSLEKFLQRELG

-624 ILGIVEEESEFPS
+624 ILGVAEDESEFPS
-637 CTPPQEQL
+637 CTPPHEQL

-693 TGQLEKVQPLG
+693 TGQVDKVRPLG
-704 VVVSVGTGKV
+704 VIVSLGTGKV

-721 IDMLHTGGTGFLGA
+721 IDMLHMGTGILGA

-764 QAWCQTINV
+764 QAWCHTINV
-773 PYFRLNAPL
+773 PYFRLNAPI

-807 RNSRA
+807 RARRA
-812 ELDELAELLRPLGD
+812 ELDELAELLRP
-826 TPQSS
+826 
-831 AEGRWPTSE
+831 
-840 ASRPMSEVSRPASEM
+840 
-855 SSP
+855 

>member
-1 MVDSSAGIRKYISP
+1 
-15 TPGMA
+15 MA
-20 FLRGFLENL
+20 FLRGFLDNL
-29 RSNRMEPEPHK
+29 RSNRMEPEPNK

-51 CNILAREDSLVLYQ
+51 CNILAREDSLVVYQ
-65 YPACKPITEDAPS
+65 YPPSTPVTEDSVS
-78 YDVVLHKDVTRSPHA
+78 YDVVLHKDITRSPHA

-102 QVAGELCFMLLKD
+102 QVAAEMFFMLLKD
-115 KLPLL
+115 KLPLM

-129 KELVQEVVLLLRSN
+129 KELVQEVVQLVRSN
-143 PTWTLAHLAAHLGLV
+143 PTWNLAHLAAHLGLV
-158 DCFKNARVAAQIPEP
+158 DCFKNTRVAAQISEP
-173 AQDTL
+173 AQDTM
-178 ATPLHIAVR
+178 ATPLHVAVR

-199 MDAPLHL
+199 MDAPLNL

-288 GRDHVEQNVHNFQIE
+288 GRDNVEQNVHNFQLE

-316 TTQCLDTMIELGC
+316 TTQCLETMIDLGC

-348 CRLACVISLLSH
+348 GRLSCVISLLSH
-360 GANVNAVGSDG
+360 GANVNAIGSDG
-371 DTPLHVAVR
+371 DSPLHVAVR

-387 ALIIFGADVNQPNQK
+387 ALIVFGADVNQRNQK
-402 GETARHLAAVS
+402 GETARHLASVS
-413 KLSKKDLVLYT
+413 KLGKKDAVLYT

-431 RCPQERN
+431 RCEQDRS
-438 CADGCSPQGTFDG
+438 CCDGCNPTGTFDG
-451 APPDKPDFIRAPHL
+451 DPPDKPDFLRTARL
-465 YDELMGAT
+465 YDELMGAS

-481 RLADRR
+481 RLQERR
-487 EGRQHPVSRVLC
+487 EGRPQPRSRVLC
-499 LDGGGIRGLVIIQ
+499 LDGGGIRGLIIIQ

-518 AVVGQPILNCFD
+518 AIIGQPILDCFD

-543 LLARGKTPREC
+543 LLARGKTPRQC

-565 FMGTRP
+565 FTGTRP
-571 HDADSLEKFLRRELG
+571 HDADSLEKFLQRELG

-624 ILGIVEEESEFPS
+624 ILGVAEDESEFPS
-637 CTPPQEQL
+637 CTPPNEQL

-693 TGQLEKVQPLG
+693 TGQANKVRPLG
-704 VVVSVGTGKV
+704 VIVSLGTGKV

-721 IDMLHTGGTGFLGA
+721 IDMLHMGTGILGA

-764 QAWCQTINV
+764 QAWCHTINV
-773 PYFRLNAPL
+773 PYFRLNAPI

-807 RNSRA
+807 RARRA
-812 ELDELAELLRPLGD
+812 ELDELAELLRP
-826 TPQSS
+826 
-831 AEGRWPTSE
+831 
-840 ASRPMSEVSRPASEM
+840 
-855 SSP
+855 

>member
-1 MVDSSAGIRKYISP
+1 
-15 TPGMA
+15 MA
-20 FLRGFLENL
+20 FLRGFLDNL
-29 RSNRMEPEPHK
+29 RSNRMEPEPNK

-65 YPACKPITEDAPS
+65 YPPSAPITEDSAS
-78 YDVVLHKDVTRSPHA
+78 YDVVLHKDITRSPHA

-102 QVAGELCFMLLKD
+102 QVAAELCFMLLKD

-120 LECVPDLLT
+120 LECVPDMLT
-129 KELVQEVVLLLRSN
+129 KELVQEVVQLVRTN
-143 PTWTLAHLAAHLGLV
+143 PTWNLAHLAAHLGLV
-158 DCFKNARVAAQIPEP
+158 DCFKNPRVAAQISEC

-178 ATPLHIAVR
+178 ATPLHVAIR
-187 AQKLNSVQALMA
+187 AQKLNSVQVLMS
-199 MDAPLHL
+199 MDAPLNL

-213 IYHAAAV
+213 IYHIAAV

-288 GRDHVEQNVHNFQIE
+288 GRDNVEQNVHNFQIE

-316 TTQCLDTMIELGC
+316 TTQCLETMIDLGC

-348 CRLACVISLLSH
+348 GRLNCVISLLSH
-360 GANVNAVGSDG
+360 GANVNAIGSDG
-371 DTPLHVAVR
+371 DSPLHVAVR

-387 ALIIFGADVNQPNQK
+387 ALIVFGADVNQRNQK
-402 GETARHLAAVS
+402 GETARHLAATS
-413 KLSKKDLVLYT
+413 KLNKKDVVLYT
-424 LHAVGAQ
+424 LHAVGAH
-431 RCPQERN
+431 RCDQDRG
-438 CADGCSPQGTFDG
+438 CSDGCSPTGTFDG
-451 APPDKPDFIRAPHL
+451 VPPDKPDFIRPPRL
-465 YDELMGAT
+465 YDELMGAS

-481 RLADRR
+481 RLQERR
-487 EGRQHPVSRVLC
+487 EGQPQSRSRVLC
-499 LDGGGIRGLVIIQ
+499 LDGGGIRGLIIIQ

-518 AVVGQPILNCFD
+518 AIVGQPILDCFD
-530 WVAGTSTGGVLAL
+530 WAAGTSTGGVLAL
-543 LLARGKTPREC
+543 LLARGKTPRQC

-565 FMGTRP
+565 FTGTRP
-571 HDADSLEKFLRRELG
+571 HDADSLEKFLQRELG

-624 ILGIVEEESEFPS
+624 ILGVAEDESEFPS
-637 CTPPQEQL
+637 CTPPHEQL

-693 TGQLEKVQPLG
+693 TSQVDKVRPLG
-704 VVVSVGTGKV
+704 VVVSLGTGKV

-721 IDMLHTGGTGFLGA
+721 IDMLHMGTGILGA

-764 QAWCQTINV
+764 QAWCHTINV
-773 PYFRLNAPL
+773 PYFRLNAPI

-807 RNSRA
+807 RARRA
-812 ELDELAELLRPLGD
+812 ELDELAELLRP
-826 TPQSS
+826 
-831 AEGRWPTSE
+831 
-840 ASRPMSEVSRPASEM
+840 
-855 SSP
+855 

>member
-1 MVDSSAGIRKYISP
+1 
-15 TPGMA
+15 MA
-20 FLRGFLENL
+20 FLRGFLDNL
-29 RSNRMEPEPHK
+29 RSNRMEPEPNK

-51 CNILAREDSLVLYQ
+51 CNILAREDSLVVYQ
-65 YPACKPITEDAPS
+65 YPPSTPVTEDSVS
-78 YDVVLHKDVTRSPHA
+78 YDVVLHKDITRSPHA

-102 QVAGELCFMLLKD
+102 QVAAEMCFMLLKD
-115 KLPLL
+115 KLPLM

-129 KELVQEVVLLLRSN
+129 KELVQEVVQLVRSN
-143 PTWTLAHLAAHLGLV
+143 PTWNLAHLAAHLGLV
-158 DCFKNARVAAQIPEP
+158 DCFKNTRVAAQISEP
-173 AQDTL
+173 AQDTM
-178 ATPLHIAVR
+178 ATPLHVAVR

-199 MDAPLHL
+199 MDAPLNL

-288 GRDHVEQNVHNFQIE
+288 GRDNVEQNVHNFQIE

-316 TTQCLDTMIELGC
+316 TTQCLETMIDLGC

-348 CRLACVISLLSH
+348 GRLSCVISLLSH
-360 GANVNAVGSDG
+360 GANVNAIGSDG
-371 DTPLHVAVR
+371 DSPLHVAVR
-380 SDVSLIH
+380 VAVPNHENWSIFLEQSDVSLIH
-387 ALIIFGADVNQPNQK
+387 ALIVFGADVNQRNQK
-402 GETARHLAAVS
+402 GETARHLASVS
-413 KLSKKDLVLYT
+413 KLGKKDAVLYT

-431 RCPQERN
+431 RCEQDRS
-438 CADGCSPQGTFDG
+438 CCDGCNPTGTFDG
-451 APPDKPDFIRAPHL
+451 APPDKPDFLRTARL
-465 YDELMGAT
+465 YDELMGAS

-481 RLADRR
+481 RLQERR
-487 EGRQHPVSRVLC
+487 EGRPQPRSRVLC
-499 LDGGGIRGLVIIQ
+499 LDGGGIRGLIIIQ

-518 AVVGQPILNCFD
+518 AIIGQPILDCFD

-543 LLARGKTPREC
+543 LLARGKTPRQC

-565 FMGTRP
+565 FTGTRP
-571 HDADSLEKFLRRELG
+571 HDADSLEKFLQRELG

-624 ILGIVEEESEFPS
+624 ILGVAEDESEFPS
-637 CTPPQEQL
+637 CTPPNEQL

-693 TGQLEKVQPLG
+693 TGQANKVRPLG
-704 VVVSVGTGKV
+704 VIVSLGTGKV

-721 IDMLHTGGTGFLGA
+721 IDMLHMGTGILGA

-764 QAWCQTINV
+764 QAWCHTINV
-773 PYFRLNAPL
+773 PYFRLNAPI

-807 RNSRA
+807 RARRA
-812 ELDELAELLRPLGD
+812 ELDELAELLRP
-826 TPQSS
+826 
-831 AEGRWPTSE
+831 
-840 ASRPMSEVSRPASEM
+840 
-855 SSP
+855 

>member
-1 MVDSSAGIRKYISP
+1 MWPNALIRGYFCLTDINP
-15 TPGMA
+15 ALGMA
-20 FLRGFLENL
+20 FLRGFLDNL
-29 RSNRMEPEPHK
+29 RSNRMEPEPNK

-51 CNILAREDSLVLYQ
+51 CNILAREDSLVVYQ
-65 YPACKPITEDAPS
+65 YPPSTPVTEDSVS
-78 YDVVLHKDVTRSPHA
+78 YDVVLHKDITRSPHA

-102 QVAGELCFMLLKD
+102 QVAAEMCFMLLKD
-115 KLPLL
+115 KLPLM

-129 KELVQEVVLLLRSN
+129 KELVQEVVQLVRSN
-143 PTWTLAHLAAHLGLV
+143 PTWNLAHLAAHLGLV
-158 DCFKNARVAAQIPEP
+158 DCFKNTRVAAQISEP
-173 AQDTL
+173 AQDTM
-178 ATPLHIAVR
+178 ATPLHVAVR

-288 GRDHVEQNVHNFQIE
+288 GRDNVEQNVHNFQIE

-316 TTQCLDTMIELGC
+316 TTQCLETMIDLGC

-348 CRLACVISLLSH
+348 GRLSCVISLLSH
-360 GANVNAVGSDG
+360 GANVNAIGSDG
-371 DTPLHVAVR
+371 DSPLHVAVR
-380 SDVSLIH
+380 VVKGNKKARQKAEPPKSDVSLIH
-387 ALIIFGADVNQPNQK
+387 ALIVFGADVNQRNQK
-402 GETARHLAAVS
+402 GETARHLASVS
-413 KLSKKDLVLYT
+413 KLGKRDAVLYT

-431 RCPQERN
+431 RCEQDRS
-438 CADGCSPQGTFDG
+438 CCDGCNPTGTFDG
-451 APPDKPDFIRAPHL
+451 APPDKPDFLRTARL
-465 YDELMGAT
+465 YDELMGAS

-481 RLADRR
+481 RLQERR
-487 EGRQHPVSRVLC
+487 EGRPQPRSRVLC
-499 LDGGGIRGLVIIQ
+499 LDGGGIRGLIIIQ

-518 AVVGQPILNCFD
+518 AIIGQPILDCFD

-543 LLARGKTPREC
+543 LLARGKTPRQC

-565 FMGTRP
+565 FTGTRP
-571 HDADSLEKFLRRELG
+571 HDADSLEKFLQRELG

-624 ILGIVEEESEFPS
+624 ILGVAEDESEFPS
-637 CTPPQEQL
+637 CTPPNEQL

-693 TGQLEKVQPLG
+693 TGQANKVRPLG
-704 VVVSVGTGKV
+704 VIVSLGTGKV

-721 IDMLHTGGTGFLGA
+721 IDMLHMGTGILGA

-764 QAWCQTINV
+764 QAWCHTINV
-773 PYFRLNAPL
+773 PYFRLNAPI

-807 RNSRA
+807 RARRA
-812 ELDELAELLRPLGD
+812 ELDELAELLRP
-826 TPQSS
+826 
-831 AEGRWPTSE
+831 
-840 ASRPMSEVSRPASEM
+840 
-855 SSP
+855 

>member
-1 MVDSSAGIRKYISP
+1 
-15 TPGMA
+15 MA
-20 FLRGFLENL
+20 FLRGFLDNL
-29 RSNRMEPEPHK
+29 RSNRMEPEPNK

-65 YPACKPITEDAPS
+65 YPPSAPVTEDSAS
-78 YDVVLHKDVTRSPHA
+78 YDVVLHKDITRSPHA

-102 QVAGELCFMLLKD
+102 QVAAELCFMLLKD

-120 LECVPDLLT
+120 LECVPDMLT
-129 KELVQEVVLLLRSN
+129 KELVQEVVQLVRSN
-143 PTWTLAHLAAHLGLV
+143 PTWNLAHLAAHLGLV
-158 DCFKNARVAAQIPEP
+158 DCFKNPRVAAQISEC
-173 AQDTL
+173 AEDTL
-178 ATPLHIAVR
+178 VTPLHVAVR
-187 AQKLNSVQALMA
+187 AQKLNSVQVLMS
-199 MDAPLHL
+199 MDAPLDL

-288 GRDHVEQNVHNFQIE
+288 GRDNVEQNVHNFQIE

-316 TTQCLDTMIELGC
+316 TTQCLETMIELGC

-348 CRLACVISLLSH
+348 GRLSCVISLLSH
-360 GANVNAVGSDG
+360 GANVNAIGSDG
-371 DTPLHVAVR
+371 DSPLHVAVR

-387 ALIIFGADVNQPNQK
+387 ALIVFGADVNQRNQK
-402 GETARHLAAVS
+402 GETARHLAATS
-413 KLSKKDLVLYT
+413 KLNKKDIVLYT
-424 LHAVGAQ
+424 LHAVGAH
-431 RCPQERN
+431 RCEQDRG
-438 CADGCSPQGTFDG
+438 CSDGCSPTGTFDG
-451 APPDKPDFIRAPHL
+451 VPPDKPDFIRTPRL
-465 YDELMGAT
+465 YDELMGAS

-481 RLADRR
+481 RLQERR
-487 EGRQHPVSRVLC
+487 EGRPQSRSRVLC
-499 LDGGGIRGLVIIQ
+499 LDGGGIRGLIIIQ

-518 AVVGQPILNCFD
+518 AIVGQPILDCFD
-530 WVAGTSTGGVLAL
+530 WAAGTSTGGVLAL
-543 LLARGKTPREC
+543 LLARGKTPRQC

-565 FMGTRP
+565 FTGTRP
-571 HDADSLEKFLRRELG
+571 HDADSLEKFLQRELG

-624 ILGIVEEESEFPS
+624 ILGVAEDESEFPS
-637 CTPPQEQL
+637 CTLPHEQL

-693 TGQLEKVQPLG
+693 TGQVDKVRPLG
-704 VVVSVGTGKV
+704 VVVSLGTGKV

-721 IDMLHTGGTGFLGA
+721 IDMLHMGTGILGA

-764 QAWCQTINV
+764 QAWCHTINV
-773 PYFRLNAPL
+773 PYFRLNAPI

-807 RNSRA
+807 RTRRA
-812 ELDELAELLRPLGD
+812 ELDELAELLRP
-826 TPQSS
+826 
-831 AEGRWPTSE
+831 
-840 ASRPMSEVSRPASEM
+840 
-855 SSP
+855 

>member
-1 MVDSSAGIRKYISP
+1 MTSQLSDARAAGGRPGLTFEHRQQISP
-15 TPGMA
+15 ALGMA
-20 FLRGFLENL
+20 FLRGFLDNL
-29 RSNRMEPEPHK
+29 RSSRMEPEPNK

-65 YPACKPITEDAPS
+65 YPPSTPITEDSAS

-93 AFSLLRTKD
+93 AFSLLRTRD
-102 QVAGELCFMLLKD
+102 QVAAEMCFLLLKD
-115 KLPLL
+115 KLPLM

-129 KELVQEVVLLLRSN
+129 KELVQEVVQLVRSN

-158 DCFKNARVAAQIPEP
+158 ECFKNARVAAQISVA

-178 ATPLHIAVR
+178 ATPLHVAVR
-187 AQKLNSVQALMA
+187 AQKLNSVQVLMA
-199 MDAPLHL
+199 MDAPLSL

-225 IKALGSRPAPV
+225 IKALGARPAPV

-288 GRDHVEQNVHNFQIE
+288 GRDHVEQNVHNFQLE

-316 TTQCLDTMIELGC
+316 TTQCLETMIELGC

-348 CRLACVISLLSH
+348 GRLSCVISLLSH
-360 GANVNAVGSDG
+360 GANVNAIGSDG
-371 DTPLHVAVR
+371 DSPLHVAVR
-380 SDVSLIH
+380 VVKGNKKARQKAEPPKSDVSLIH
-387 ALIIFGADVNQPNQK
+387 ALIVFGADVNQRNQK

-413 KLSKKDLVLYT
+413 KLGKKDIVLYT

-431 RCPQERN
+431 RCDQDRS
-438 CADGCSPQGTFDG
+438 CSDGCCPTGTFDG
-451 APPDKPDFIRAPHL
+451 VPPDKPDFLRSPRL
-465 YDELMGAT
+465 YDELMGAS

-481 RLADRR
+481 RLQERR
-487 EGRQHPVSRVLC
+487 EGRPSLRSRVLC
-499 LDGGGIRGLVIIQ
+499 LDGGGIRGLIIIQ

-518 AVVGQPILNCFD
+518 AVIGQPILDCFD
-530 WVAGTSTGGVLAL
+530 WAAGTSTGGVLAL
-543 LLARGKTPREC
+543 LLARGKTPRQC

-565 FMGTRP
+565 FTGTRP
-571 HDADSLEKFLRRELG
+571 HDADSLEKFLQRELG
-586 EDTVMTDIKHP
+586 EDTLMTDIKHP

-624 ILGIVEEESEFPS
+624 ILGVAEDESEFPS
-637 CTPPQEQL
+637 CTPPHEQL

-693 TGQLEKVQPLG
+693 TGQADKVRPLG
-704 VVVSVGTGKV
+704 VIVSLGTGKV

-721 IDMLHTGGTGFLGA
+721 IDMLHMGTGILGA

-773 PYFRLNAPL
+773 PYFRLNAPI

-807 RNSRA
+807 RGRRA
-812 ELDELAELLRPLGD
+812 ELDELAELLRP
-826 TPQSS
+826 
-831 AEGRWPTSE
+831 
-840 ASRPMSEVSRPASEM
+840 
-855 SSP
+855 

>member
-1 MVDSSAGIRKYISP
+1 
-15 TPGMA
+15 MA
-20 FLRGFLENL
+20 FLRGFLDNL
-29 RSNRMEPEPHK
+29 RSNRMEPEPNK

-51 CNILAREDSLVLYQ
+51 CNILAREDSLVVYQ
-65 YPACKPITEDAPS
+65 YPASTPVAEDSVS
-78 YDVVLHKDVTRSPHA
+78 YDVVLHKDITRSPHA

-102 QVAGELCFMLLKD
+102 QVAAEMFFMLLKD

-129 KELVQEVVLLLRSN
+129 KELVQEVVQLVRSN
-143 PTWTLAHLAAHLGLV
+143 PTWNLAHLAAHLGLV
-158 DCFKNARVAAQIPEP
+158 DCFKNTRVAAQISEP
-173 AQDTL
+173 AQDTM
-178 ATPLHIAVR
+178 ATPLHVAVR
-187 AQKLNSVQALMA
+187 AQKLNSVQVLMA
-199 MDAPLHL
+199 MDAPLNL
-206 TDHNGDT
+206 IDHNGDT

-288 GRDHVEQNVHNFQIE
+288 GRDNVEQNVHNFQLE

-316 TTQCLDTMIELGC
+316 TTQCLETMIDLGC

-348 CRLACVISLLSH
+348 GRLSCVISLLSH
-360 GANVNAVGSDG
+360 GANVNAIGSDG
-371 DTPLHVAVR
+371 DSPLHVAVR

-387 ALIIFGADVNQPNQK
+387 ALIVFGADVNQRNQK

-413 KLSKKDLVLYT
+413 KLSKKDAVLYT

-431 RCPQERN
+431 RCEQERG
-438 CADGCSPQGTFDG
+438 CSDGCNPTGTFDG
-451 APPDKPDFIRAPHL
+451 APPDKPDFLRTAPL
-465 YDELMGAT
+465 YDELMGAS

-481 RLADRR
+481 RLQERR
-487 EGRQHPVSRVLC
+487 EGRQQPRSRVLC
-499 LDGGGIRGLVIIQ
+499 LDGGGIRGLIIIQ

-518 AVVGQPILNCFD
+518 AIIGQSILDCFD
-530 WVAGTSTGGVLAL
+530 WAAGTSTGGVLAL
-543 LLARGKTPREC
+543 LLARGKTPRQC

-565 FMGTRP
+565 FTGTRP
-571 HDADSLEKFLRRELG
+571 HDADSLEKFLQRELG

-624 ILGIVEEESEFPS
+624 ILGVAEDESEFPS
-637 CTPPQEQL
+637 CTPPHEQL

-693 TGQLEKVQPLG
+693 TGQVDKVRPLG
-704 VVVSVGTGKV
+704 VIVSLGTGKV

-721 IDMLHTGGTGFLGA
+721 IDMLHMGTGILGA

-764 QAWCQTINV
+764 QAWCHTINV
-773 PYFRLNAPL
+773 PYFRLNAPI

-807 RNSRA
+807 RARRA
-812 ELDELAELLRPLGD
+812 ELDELAELLRP
-826 TPQSS
+826 
-831 AEGRWPTSE
+831 
-840 ASRPMSEVSRPASEM
+840 
-855 SSP
+855 

>member
-1 MVDSSAGIRKYISP
+1 
-15 TPGMA
+15 MA
-20 FLRGFLENL
+20 FLRGFLDNL
-29 RSNRMEPEPHK
+29 RSNRMEPEPNK

-51 CNILAREDSLVLYQ
+51 CNILAREDSLVVYQ
-65 YPACKPITEDAPS
+65 YPASTPVAEDSVS
-78 YDVVLHKDVTRSPHA
+78 YDVVLHKDITRSPHA

-102 QVAGELCFMLLKD
+102 QVAAEMFFMLLKD

-129 KELVQEVVLLLRSN
+129 KELVQEVVQLVRSN
-143 PTWTLAHLAAHLGLV
+143 PTWNLAHLAAHLGLV
-158 DCFKNARVAAQIPEP
+158 DCFKNTRVAAQISEP
-173 AQDTL
+173 AQDTM
-178 ATPLHIAVR
+178 ATPLHVAVR
-187 AQKLNSVQALMA
+187 AQKLNSVQVLMA
-199 MDAPLHL
+199 MDAPLNL
-206 TDHNGDT
+206 IDHNGDT

-288 GRDHVEQNVHNFQIE
+288 GRDNVEQNVHNFQLE

-316 TTQCLDTMIELGC
+316 TTQCLETMIDLGC

-348 CRLACVISLLSH
+348 GRLSCVISLLSH
-360 GANVNAVGSDG
+360 GANVNAIGSDG
-371 DTPLHVAVR
+371 DSPLHVAVR
-380 SDVSLIH
+380 VAVPNHENWSIFLEQSDVSLIH
-387 ALIIFGADVNQPNQK
+387 ALIVFGADVNQRNQK

-413 KLSKKDLVLYT
+413 KLSKKDAVLYT

-431 RCPQERN
+431 RCEQERG
-438 CADGCSPQGTFDG
+438 CSDGCNPTGTFDG
-451 APPDKPDFIRAPHL
+451 APPDKPDFLRTARL
-465 YDELMGAT
+465 YDELMGAS

-481 RLADRR
+481 RLQERR
-487 EGRQHPVSRVLC
+487 EGRQQPRSRVLC
-499 LDGGGIRGLVIIQ
+499 LDGGGIRGLIIIQ

-518 AVVGQPILNCFD
+518 AIIGQSILDCFD
-530 WVAGTSTGGVLAL
+530 WAAGTSTGGVLAL
-543 LLARGKTPREC
+543 LLARGKTPRQC

-565 FMGTRP
+565 FTGTRP
-571 HDADSLEKFLRRELG
+571 HDADSLEKFLQRELG

-624 ILGIVEEESEFPS
+624 ILGVAEDESEFPS
-637 CTPPQEQL
+637 CTPPHEQL

-693 TGQLEKVQPLG
+693 TGQVDKVRPLG
-704 VVVSVGTGKV
+704 VIVSLGTGKV

-721 IDMLHTGGTGFLGA
+721 IDMLHMGTGILGA

-764 QAWCQTINV
+764 QAWCHTINV
-773 PYFRLNAPL
+773 PYFRLNAPI

-807 RNSRA
+807 RARRA
-812 ELDELAELLRPLGD
+812 ELDELAELLRP
-826 TPQSS
+826 
-831 AEGRWPTSE
+831 
-840 ASRPMSEVSRPASEM
+840 
-855 SSP
+855 

>member
-1 MVDSSAGIRKYISP
+1 
-15 TPGMA
+15 MA
-20 FLRGFLENL
+20 FLRGFLDNL
-29 RSNRMEPEPHK
+29 RSNRMEPEPNK

-65 YPACKPITEDAPS
+65 YPPSTPVTEDSAS
-78 YDVVLHKDVTRSPHA
+78 YDVVLHKDITRSPHA

-102 QVAGELCFMLLKD
+102 QVAAQLCFMLLKD
-115 KLPLL
+115 KLPLM

-129 KELVQEVVLLLRSN
+129 KELVQEVVQLVRSN
-143 PTWTLAHLAAHLGLV
+143 PTWNLAHLAAHLGLV
-158 DCFKNARVAAQIPEP
+158 ECFKNSRVAAQISES

-178 ATPLHIAVR
+178 STPLHVAVR
-187 AQKLNSVQALMA
+187 AQKLNSVQVLMS
-199 MDAPLHL
+199 MDAPLDL

-288 GRDHVEQNVHNFQIE
+288 GRDNVEQNVHNFQIE

-316 TTQCLDTMIELGC
+316 TTQCLETMIELGC

-348 CRLACVISLLSH
+348 GRLSCVISLLSH
-360 GANVNAVGSDG
+360 GANVNAIGSDG
-371 DTPLHVAVR
+371 DSPLHVAVR

-387 ALIIFGADVNQPNQK
+387 ALIVFGADVNQRNQK
-402 GETARHLAAVS
+402 GETARHLAATS
-413 KLSKKDLVLYT
+413 KLNKKDVVLYT
-424 LHAVGAQ
+424 LHAVGAH
-431 RCPQERN
+431 RCEQDRG
-438 CADGCSPQGTFDG
+438 CSDGCSPTGTFDG
-451 APPDKPDFIRAPHL
+451 VPPDKPDFIRTPRL
-465 YDELMGAT
+465 YDELMGAS
-473 IVREAVQR
+473 IVREAVRR
-481 RLADRR
+481 RLQERR
-487 EGRQHPVSRVLC
+487 EGQPQSRSRVLC
-499 LDGGGIRGLVIIQ
+499 LDGGGIRGLIIIQ

-518 AVVGQPILNCFD
+518 AIIGQPILDCFD
-530 WVAGTSTGGVLAL
+530 WAAGTSTGGVLAL
-543 LLARGKTPREC
+543 LLARGKTPRQC

-565 FMGTRP
+565 FTGTRP
-571 HDADSLEKFLRRELG
+571 HDADSLEKFLQRELG

-611 ALHLFRNYDSPKK
+611 ALHLFRNYDSPKQ
-624 ILGIVEEESEFPS
+624 ILGVAEEESEFPS
-637 CTPPQEQL
+637 CTPPHEQL

-679 AMTEICEYNEALKA
+679 AMTEICEFNEALKA
-693 TGQLEKVQPLG
+693 TGQADKVRPLG
-704 VVVSVGTGKV
+704 VVVSLGTGKV

-721 IDMLHTGGTGFLGA
+721 IDMLHMGTGILGA

-764 QAWCQTINV
+764 QAWCHTINV
-773 PYFRLNAPL
+773 PYFRLNAPI

-807 RNSRA
+807 RARRA
-812 ELDELAELLRPLGD
+812 ELDELAELLRP
-826 TPQSS
+826 
-831 AEGRWPTSE
+831 
-840 ASRPMSEVSRPASEM
+840 
-855 SSP
+855 

>member
-1 MVDSSAGIRKYISP
+1 
-15 TPGMA
+15 MA
-20 FLRGFLENL
+20 FLRGFLDNL
-29 RSNRMEPEPHK
+29 RSNRMEPEPNK
-40 VLEVKPDEYAL
+40 VIEVKPDEYAL

-65 YPACKPITEDAPS
+65 YPPSTPVTEDSAS
-78 YDVVLHKDVTRSPHA
+78 YDVVLHKDITRSPHA

-102 QVAGELCFMLLKD
+102 QVAAEVCFMLLKD

-120 LECVPDLLT
+120 LECVPDMLT
-129 KELVQEVVLLLRSN
+129 KELVQEVVQLVRSN
-143 PTWTLAHLAAHLGLV
+143 HTWNLAHLAAHLGLV
-158 DCFKNARVAAQIPEP
+158 DCFKNARVAAQISEC

-178 ATPLHIAVR
+178 VTPLHVAVR
-187 AQKLNSVQALMA
+187 AQKLNSVQVLMS

-206 TDHNGDT
+206 IDHNGDT

-288 GRDHVEQNVHNFQIE
+288 GRDNVEQNVHNFQIE

-316 TTQCLDTMIELGC
+316 TTQCLETMIELGC

-339 TALHIMVAR
+339 TAMHIMVAR
-348 CRLACVISLLSH
+348 GRLNCVISLLSH

-371 DTPLHVAVR
+371 DSPLHVAVR
-380 SDVSLIH
+380 VAVPNHENWSIFLEQSDVSLIH
-387 ALIIFGADVNQPNQK
+387 ALIVFGADVNQRNQK
-402 GETARHLAAVS
+402 GETARHLAATS
-413 KLSKKDLVLYT
+413 KLNKKDVVLYT
-424 LHAVGAQ
+424 LHAVGAH
-431 RCPQERN
+431 RCEQERG
-438 CADGCSPQGTFDG
+438 CSDGCSPTGTFDG
-451 APPDKPDFIRAPHL
+451 VPPDKPDFIRPPRL
-465 YDELMGAT
+465 YDELMGAS

-481 RLADRR
+481 RLQERR
-487 EGRQHPVSRVLC
+487 EGRPQSRSRVLC
-499 LDGGGIRGLVIIQ
+499 LDGGGIRGLIIIQ

-518 AVVGQPILNCFD
+518 TIVGQPILDCFD
-530 WVAGTSTGGVLAL
+530 WAAGTSTGGVLAL
-543 LLARGKTPREC
+543 LLARGKTPRQC

-565 FMGTRP
+565 FTGTRP
-571 HDADSLEKFLRRELG
+571 HDADSLEKFLQRELG

-624 ILGIVEEESEFPS
+624 ILGVAEDESEFPS
-637 CTPPQEQL
+637 CTPPHEQL

-693 TGQLEKVQPLG
+693 TGQVDRVRPLG
-704 VVVSVGTGKV
+704 VVVSLGTGKV

-721 IDMLHTGGTGFLGA
+721 IDMLHMGTGILGA

-764 QAWCQTINV
+764 QAWCHTINV
-773 PYFRLNAPL
+773 PYFRLNAPI

-807 RNSRA
+807 RARRA
-812 ELDELAELLRPLGD
+812 ELDELAELLRP
-826 TPQSS
+826 
-831 AEGRWPTSE
+831 
-840 ASRPMSEVSRPASEM
+840 
-855 SSP
+855 

>member
-1 MVDSSAGIRKYISP
+1 
-15 TPGMA
+15 MA
-20 FLRGFLENL
+20 FLRGFLDNL
-29 RSNRMEPEPHK
+29 RSNRMEPEPNK

-51 CNILAREDSLVLYQ
+51 CNILAREDSLVVYQ
-65 YPACKPITEDAPS
+65 YPPSTPVTEDSVS
-78 YDVVLHKDVTRSPHA
+78 YDVVLHKDITRSPHA

-102 QVAGELCFMLLKD
+102 QVAAEMCFMLLKD
-115 KLPLL
+115 KLPLM

-129 KELVQEVVLLLRSN
+129 KELVQEVVQLVRSN
-143 PTWTLAHLAAHLGLV
+143 PTWNLAHLAAHLGLV
-158 DCFKNARVAAQIPEP
+158 DCFKNTRVAAQISEP
-173 AQDTL
+173 AQDTM
-178 ATPLHIAVR
+178 ATPLHVAVR

-199 MDAPLHL
+199 MDAPLNL

-288 GRDHVEQNVHNFQIE
+288 GRDNVEQNVHNFQIE

-316 TTQCLDTMIELGC
+316 TTQCLETMIDLGC

-348 CRLACVISLLSH
+348 GRLSCVISLLSH
-360 GANVNAVGSDG
+360 GANVNAIGSDG
-371 DTPLHVAVR
+371 DSPLHVAVR

-387 ALIIFGADVNQPNQK
+387 ALIVFGADVNQRNQK
-402 GETARHLAAVS
+402 GETARHLASVS
-413 KLSKKDLVLYT
+413 KLGKKDAVLYT

-431 RCPQERN
+431 RCEQDRS
-438 CADGCSPQGTFDG
+438 CCDGCNPTGTFDG
-451 APPDKPDFIRAPHL
+451 APPDKPDFLRTARL
-465 YDELMGAT
+465 YDELMGAS

-481 RLADRR
+481 RLQERR
-487 EGRQHPVSRVLC
+487 EGRPQPRSRVLC
-499 LDGGGIRGLVIIQ
+499 LDGGGIRGLIIIQ

-518 AVVGQPILNCFD
+518 AIIGQPILDCFD

-543 LLARGKTPREC
+543 LLARGKTPRQC

-565 FMGTRP
+565 FTGTRP
-571 HDADSLEKFLRRELG
+571 HDADSLEKFLQRELG

-624 ILGIVEEESEFPS
+624 ILGVAEDESEFPS
-637 CTPPQEQL
+637 CTPPNEQL

-693 TGQLEKVQPLG
+693 TGQANKVRPLG
-704 VVVSVGTGKV
+704 VIVSLGTGKV

-721 IDMLHTGGTGFLGA
+721 IDMLHMGTGILGA

-764 QAWCQTINV
+764 QAWCHTINV
-773 PYFRLNAPL
+773 PYFRLNAPI

-807 RNSRA
+807 RARRA
-812 ELDELAELLRPLGD
+812 ELDELAELLRP
-826 TPQSS
+826 
-831 AEGRWPTSE
+831 
-840 ASRPMSEVSRPASEM
+840 
-855 SSP
+855 

>member
-1 MVDSSAGIRKYISP
+1 
-15 TPGMA
+15 
-20 FLRGFLENL
+20 
-29 RSNRMEPEPHK
+29 MEPEPNK

-51 CNILAREDSLVLYQ
+51 CNILAREDSLVIYQ
-65 YPACKPITEDAPS
+65 YPPSTPVTEGSAS
-78 YDVVLHKDVTRSPHA
+78 YDVVLHKDITRSPYA

-102 QVAGELCFMLLKD
+102 QVAAEVFFMLLKD

-129 KELVQEVVLLLRSN
+129 KEMVQEVVQLLHSN
-143 PTWTLAHLAAHLGLV
+143 PTWNLAHLAAHLGLV
-158 DCFKNARVAAQIPEP
+158 DCFKNPRVAAQISVC

-178 ATPLHIAVR
+178 ATPLHVAVR
-187 AQKLNSVQALMA
+187 AQKLNSVQVLMS
-199 MDAPLHL
+199 MDAPLDL

-213 IYHAAAV
+213 VYHAAAV

-277 NLADRNNSTCL
+277 NLADRNNSTRL
-288 GRDHVEQNVHNFQIE
+288 GRDNVEQNVHNFQIE

-316 TTQCLDTMIELGC
+316 TTQCLETMIELGC

-348 CRLACVISLLSH
+348 GRLSCVISLLSH
-360 GANVNAVGSDG
+360 SANVNAIGSDG
-371 DTPLHVAVR
+371 DSPLHVAVR

-387 ALIIFGADVNQPNQK
+387 ALIVFGADVNQRNQK

-413 KLSKKDLVLYT
+413 KLNKKDVVLYT
-424 LHAVGAQ
+424 LHAVGAH
-431 RCPQERN
+431 RCEQDHG
-438 CADGCSPQGTFDG
+438 CSDGCSPTGTFDG
-451 APPDKPDFIRAPHL
+451 VPPDKPDFVRTPRL
-465 YDELMGAT
+465 YDELMGAS

-481 RLADRR
+481 RLQERR
-487 EGRQHPVSRVLC
+487 EGRPRPRSRVLC
-499 LDGGGIRGLVIIQ
+499 LDGGGIRGLIIIQ

-518 AVVGQPILNCFD
+518 AIIGQPILDCFD
-530 WVAGTSTGGVLAL
+530 WAAGTSTGGVLAL
-543 LLARGKTPREC
+543 LLARGKTPRQC

-565 FMGTRP
+565 FTGTRP
-571 HDADSLEKFLRRELG
+571 HDADSLEKFLQRELG

-624 ILGIVEEESEFPS
+624 ILGVAEDESEFPS
-637 CTPPQEQL
+637 CTPPHEQL

-693 TGQLEKVQPLG
+693 TGQVDKMCPLG
-704 VVVSVGTGKV
+704 VVVSLGTGKV

-721 IDMLHTGGTGFLGA
+721 IDMLHMGTGILGA

-764 QAWCQTINV
+764 QAWCHTINV
-773 PYFRLNAPL
+773 PYFRLNAPI

-807 RNSRA
+807 RARRA
-812 ELDELAELLRPLGD
+812 ELDELAELLRP
-826 TPQSS
+826 
-831 AEGRWPTSE
+831 
-840 ASRPMSEVSRPASEM
+840 
-855 SSP
+855 

>member
-1 MVDSSAGIRKYISP
+1 
-15 TPGMA
+15 
-20 FLRGFLENL
+20 
-29 RSNRMEPEPHK
+29 MEPEPNK

-51 CNILAREDSLVLYQ
+51 CNILAREDSLVVYQ
-65 YPACKPITEDAPS
+65 YPASTPVAEDSVS
-78 YDVVLHKDVTRSPHA
+78 YDVVLHKDITRSPHA

-102 QVAGELCFMLLKD
+102 QVAAEMFFMLLKD

-129 KELVQEVVLLLRSN
+129 KELVQEVVQLVRSN
-143 PTWTLAHLAAHLGLV
+143 PTWNLAHLAAHLGLV
-158 DCFKNARVAAQIPEP
+158 DCFKNTRVAAQISEP
-173 AQDTL
+173 AQDTM
-178 ATPLHIAVR
+178 ATPLHVAVR
-187 AQKLNSVQALMA
+187 AQKLNSVQVLMA
-199 MDAPLHL
+199 MDAPLNL
-206 TDHNGDT
+206 IDHNGDT

-288 GRDHVEQNVHNFQIE
+288 GRDNVEQNVHNFQLE

-316 TTQCLDTMIELGC
+316 TTQCLETMIDLGC

-348 CRLACVISLLSH
+348 GRLSCVISLLSH
-360 GANVNAVGSDG
+360 GANVNAIGSDG
-371 DTPLHVAVR
+371 DSPLHVAVR

-387 ALIIFGADVNQPNQK
+387 ALIVFGADVNQRNQK

-413 KLSKKDLVLYT
+413 KLSKKDAVLYT

-431 RCPQERN
+431 RCEQERG
-438 CADGCSPQGTFDG
+438 CSDGCNPTGTFDG
-451 APPDKPDFIRAPHL
+451 APPDKPDFLRTARL
-465 YDELMGAT
+465 YDELMGAS

-481 RLADRR
+481 RLQERR
-487 EGRQHPVSRVLC
+487 EGRQQPRSRVLC
-499 LDGGGIRGLVIIQ
+499 LDGGGIRGLIIIQ

-518 AVVGQPILNCFD
+518 AIIGQSILDCFD
-530 WVAGTSTGGVLAL
+530 WAAGTSTGGVLAL
-543 LLARGKTPREC
+543 LLARGKTPRQC

-565 FMGTRP
+565 FTGTRP
-571 HDADSLEKFLRRELG
+571 HDADSLEKFLQRELG

-624 ILGIVEEESEFPS
+624 ILGVAEDESEFPS
-637 CTPPQEQL
+637 CTPPHEQL

-693 TGQLEKVQPLG
+693 TGQVDKVRPLG
-704 VVVSVGTGKV
+704 VIVSLGTGKV

-721 IDMLHTGGTGFLGA
+721 IDMLHMGTGILGA

-764 QAWCQTINV
+764 QAWCHTINV
-773 PYFRLNAPL
+773 PYFRLNAPI

-807 RNSRA
+807 RARRA
-812 ELDELAELLRPLGD
+812 ELDELAELLRP
-826 TPQSS
+826 
-831 AEGRWPTSE
+831 
-840 ASRPMSEVSRPASEM
+840 
-855 SSP
+855 

>member
-1 MVDSSAGIRKYISP
+1 MLLCC
-15 TPGMA
+15 MQ
-20 FLRGFLENL
+20 
-29 RSNRMEPEPHK
+29 

-51 CNILAREDSLVLYQ
+51 CNILAREDSLVIYQ
-65 YPACKPITEDAPS
+65 YPPSTPVTEDSAS
-78 YDVVLHKDVTRSPHA
+78 YDVVLHKDITRSPHA

-102 QVAGELCFMLLKD
+102 QVAAEVFFMLLKD

-129 KELVQEVVLLLRSN
+129 KEMVQEVVQLLHSN
-143 PTWTLAHLAAHLGLV
+143 PTWNLAHLAAHLGLV
-158 DCFKNARVAAQIPEP
+158 DCFKNPRVAAQISTC

-178 ATPLHIAVR
+178 ATPLHVAVR
-187 AQKLNSVQALMA
+187 AQKLNSVQVLMS
-199 MDAPLHL
+199 MDAPLDL

-225 IKALGSRPAPV
+225 IK
-236 AVINQVNND
+236 
-245 GYTPLQL
+245 
-252 ACLTDKPECVREL
+252 CLE
-265 LKEGADVNSASV
+265 
-277 NLADRNNSTCL
+277 
-288 GRDHVEQNVHNFQIE
+288 
-303 DMKHGGTPLHWAK
+303 
-316 TTQCLDTMIELGC
+316 TMIELGC

-348 CRLACVISLLSH
+348 GRLSCVISLLSH
-360 GANVNAVGSDG
+360 GANVNAIGSDG
-371 DTPLHVAVR
+371 DSPLHVAVR

-387 ALIIFGADVNQPNQK
+387 ALIVFGADVNQRNQK

-413 KLSKKDLVLYT
+413 KLNKKDVVLYT
-424 LHAVGAQ
+424 LHAVGAH
-431 RCPQERN
+431 RCEQDRG
-438 CADGCSPQGTFDG
+438 CSDGCSPTGTFDG
-451 APPDKPDFIRAPHL
+451 VPPDKPDFVRTPRL
-465 YDELMGAT
+465 YDELMGAS

-481 RLADRR
+481 RLQERR
-487 EGRQHPVSRVLC
+487 EGRPRPRSRVLC
-499 LDGGGIRGLVIIQ
+499 LDGGGIRGLIIIQ

-518 AVVGQPILNCFD
+518 AIIGQPILDCFD
-530 WVAGTSTGGVLAL
+530 WAAGTSTGGVLAL
-543 LLARGKTPREC
+543 LLARGKTPRQC

-565 FMGTRP
+565 FTGTRP
-571 HDADSLEKFLRRELG
+571 HDADSLEKFLQRELG

-624 ILGIVEEESEFPS
+624 ILGVAEDESEFPS
-637 CTPPQEQL
+637 CTPPHEQL

-693 TGQLEKVQPLG
+693 TGQVDKMCPLG
-704 VVVSVGTGKV
+704 VVVSLGTGKV

-721 IDMLHTGGTGFLGA
+721 IDVLHMGTGILGA

-764 QAWCQTINV
+764 QAWCHTINV
-773 PYFRLNAPL
+773 PYFRLNAPI

-807 RNSRA
+807 RARRA
-812 ELDELAELLRPLGD
+812 ELDELAELLRP
-826 TPQSS
+826 
-831 AEGRWPTSE
+831 
-840 ASRPMSEVSRPASEM
+840 
-855 SSP
+855 

>member
-1 MVDSSAGIRKYISP
+1 
-15 TPGMA
+15 MA

-29 RSNRMEPEPHK
+29 RSTRLEPEPHK

-65 YPACKPITEDAPS
+65 YAISTPESAESGS

-102 QVAGELCFMLLKD
+102 QVAAEVSFVQLRD

-120 LECVPDLLT
+120 LECVPDLLS
-129 KELVQEVVLLLRSN
+129 KDLVQEVVLLVRNN
-143 PTWTLAHLAAHLGLV
+143 PSWTLAHLAAHLGLV
-158 DCFKNARVAAQIPEP
+158 DCFKNQKVAAQICQP

-187 AQKLNSVQALMA
+187 AQKLNSVQVLMG
-199 MDAPLHL
+199 MDAPLNL

-225 IKALGSRPAPV
+225 IKALSVRPAPT

-288 GRDHVEQNVHNFQIE
+288 GRDHVEQNGHNFQIE

-316 TTQCLDTMIELGC
+316 TTQCLETMIELGC

-348 CRLACVISLLSH
+348 GRLACVISLLSH
-360 GANVNAVGSDG
+360 GASVNAVGCDG
-371 DTPLHVAVR
+371 DTPLHAAVR
-380 SDVSLIH
+380 GDVSLIH
-387 ALIIFGADVNQPNQK
+387 ALIVFGADVNQPNQK
-402 GETARHLAAVS
+402 GETARHLAATS
-413 KLSKKDLVLYT
+413 KLSKRDSVLYT
-424 LHAVGAQ
+424 LHAVGAR
-431 RCPQERN
+431 RCDRDQGCTE
-438 CADGCSPQGTFDG
+438 GCSPEGSFDG
-451 APPDKPDFIRAPHL
+451 VAPEKPNFFKASRL
-465 YDELMGAT
+465 YDDLMGAS
-473 IVREAVQR
+473 IVKSALGRCQERQR
-481 RLADRR
+481 PPRSR
-487 EGRQHPVSRVLC
+487 SRVLC
-499 LDGGGIRGLVIIQ
+499 LDGGGIRGLIIIQ

-518 AVVGQPILNCFD
+518 AVVGRPVLDCFD

-543 LLARGKTPREC
+543 LLACGKTPRQC

-565 FMGTRP
+565 FIGNRP
-571 HDADSLEKFLRRELG
+571 HDADSLEKFLQREMG
-586 EDTVMTDIKHP
+586 ETTLMTDIKHP

-624 ILGIVEEESEFPS
+624 ILGVTEDESDFPS
-637 CTPPQEQL
+637 CTPPHEQL

-693 TGQLEKVQPLG
+693 TGQEEKMQPLE
-704 VVVSVGTGKV
+704 VVVSLGTGKI

-721 IDMLHTGGTGFLGA
+721 IDMLHMGTGILGA

-764 QAWCQTINV
+764 QAWCRTIGV
-773 PYFRLNAPL
+773 PYFRLNAPI
-782 SADVCLNETD
+782 SEDVCLNETD
-792 NKLLVRVLWETLVYM
+792 NRLLVRVLWETLVYM
-807 RNSRA
+807 RGRRA
-812 ELDELAELLRPLGD
+812 ELAELAQLVRP
-826 TPQSS
+826 
-831 AEGRWPTSE
+831 
-840 ASRPMSEVSRPASEM
+840 
-855 SSP
+855 

>member
-1 MVDSSAGIRKYISP
+1 
-15 TPGMA
+15 
-20 FLRGFLENL
+20 
-29 RSNRMEPEPHK
+29 MEPEPNK

-65 YPACKPITEDAPS
+65 YPPSTPVTEDSAS
-78 YDVVLHKDVTRSPHA
+78 YDVVLHKDITRSPHA

-102 QVAGELCFMLLKD
+102 QVAAQLCFMLLKD
-115 KLPLL
+115 KLPLM

-129 KELVQEVVLLLRSN
+129 KELVQEVVQLVRSN
-143 PTWTLAHLAAHLGLV
+143 PTWNLAHLAAHLGLV
-158 DCFKNARVAAQIPEP
+158 ECFKNPRVAAQISES

-178 ATPLHIAVR
+178 STPLHVAVR
-187 AQKLNSVQALMA
+187 AQKLNSVQVLMS
-199 MDAPLHL
+199 MDAPLDL

-288 GRDHVEQNVHNFQIE
+288 GRDNVEQNVHNFQIE

-316 TTQCLDTMIELGC
+316 TTQCLETMIELGC

-348 CRLACVISLLSH
+348 GRLSCVISLLSH
-360 GANVNAVGSDG
+360 GANVNAIGSDG
-371 DTPLHVAVR
+371 DSPLHVAVR

-387 ALIIFGADVNQPNQK
+387 ALIVFGADVNQRNQK
-402 GETARHLAAVS
+402 GETARHLAATS
-413 KLSKKDLVLYT
+413 KLNKKDVVLYT
-424 LHAVGAQ
+424 LHAVGAH
-431 RCPQERN
+431 RCDQDRG
-438 CADGCSPQGTFDG
+438 CSDGCSPTGTFDG
-451 APPDKPDFIRAPHL
+451 VPPDKPDFIRTPRL
-465 YDELMGAT
+465 YDELMGAS
-473 IVREAVQR
+473 IVREAVRR
-481 RLADRR
+481 RLQERR
-487 EGRQHPVSRVLC
+487 EGQPQSRSRVLC
-499 LDGGGIRGLVIIQ
+499 LDGGGIRGLIIIQ

-518 AVVGQPILNCFD
+518 AIIGQPILDCFD
-530 WVAGTSTGGVLAL
+530 WAAGTSTGGVLAL
-543 LLARGKTPREC
+543 LLARGKTPRQC

-565 FMGTRP
+565 FTGTRP
-571 HDADSLEKFLRRELG
+571 HDADSLEKFLQRELG

-611 ALHLFRNYDSPKK
+611 ALHLFRNYDSPKQ
-624 ILGIVEEESEFPS
+624 ILGVAEEESEFPS
-637 CTPPQEQL
+637 CTPPHEQL

-679 AMTEICEYNEALKA
+679 AMTEICEFNEALKA
-693 TGQLEKVQPLG
+693 TGQADKVRPLG
-704 VVVSVGTGKV
+704 VVVSLGTGKV

-721 IDMLHTGGTGFLGA
+721 IDMLHMGTGILGA

-764 QAWCQTINV
+764 QAWCHTINV
-773 PYFRLNAPL
+773 PYFRLNAPI

-807 RNSRA
+807 RARRA
-812 ELDELAELLRPLGD
+812 ELDELAELLRP
-826 TPQSS
+826 
-831 AEGRWPTSE
+831 
-840 ASRPMSEVSRPASEM
+840 
-855 SSP
+855 

>member
-1 MVDSSAGIRKYISP
+1 MTSQLSDARAAGGRPGLTFEHRQQISP
-15 TPGMA
+15 ALGMA
-20 FLRGFLENL
+20 FLRGFLDNL
-29 RSNRMEPEPHK
+29 RSSRMEPEPNK

-65 YPACKPITEDAPS
+65 YPPSTPITEDSAS

-93 AFSLLRTKD
+93 AFSLLRTRD
-102 QVAGELCFMLLKD
+102 QVAAEMCFLLLKD
-115 KLPLL
+115 KLPLM

-129 KELVQEVVLLLRSN
+129 KELVQEVVQLVRSN

-158 DCFKNARVAAQIPEP
+158 ECFKNARVAAQISVA

-178 ATPLHIAVR
+178 ATPLHVAVR
-187 AQKLNSVQALMA
+187 AQKLNSVQVLMA
-199 MDAPLHL
+199 MDAPLSL

-225 IKALGSRPAPV
+225 IKALGARPAPV

-288 GRDHVEQNVHNFQIE
+288 GRDHVEQNVHNFQLE

-316 TTQCLDTMIELGC
+316 TTQCLETMIELGC

-348 CRLACVISLLSH
+348 GRLSCVISLLSH
-360 GANVNAVGSDG
+360 GANVNAIGSDG
-371 DTPLHVAVR
+371 DSPLHVAVR
-380 SDVSLIH
+380 VAVPNYENWSIFLEQSDVSLIH
-387 ALIIFGADVNQPNQK
+387 ALIVFGADVNQRNQK

-413 KLSKKDLVLYT
+413 KLGKKDIVLYT

-431 RCPQERN
+431 RCDQDRS
-438 CADGCSPQGTFDG
+438 CSDGCCPTGTFDG
-451 APPDKPDFIRAPHL
+451 VPPDKPDFLRSPRL
-465 YDELMGAT
+465 YDELMGAS

-481 RLADRR
+481 RLQERR
-487 EGRQHPVSRVLC
+487 EGRPSLRSRVLC
-499 LDGGGIRGLVIIQ
+499 LDGGGIRGLIIIQ

-518 AVVGQPILNCFD
+518 AVIGQPILDCFD
-530 WVAGTSTGGVLAL
+530 WAAGTSTGGVLAL
-543 LLARGKTPREC
+543 LLARGKTPRQC

-565 FMGTRP
+565 FTGTRP
-571 HDADSLEKFLRRELG
+571 HDADSLEKFLQRELG
-586 EDTVMTDIKHP
+586 EDTLMTDIKHP

-624 ILGIVEEESEFPS
+624 ILGVAEDESEFPS
-637 CTPPQEQL
+637 CTPPHEQL

-693 TGQLEKVQPLG
+693 TGQADKVRPLG
-704 VVVSVGTGKV
+704 VIVSLGTGKV

-721 IDMLHTGGTGFLGA
+721 IDMLHMGTGILGA

-773 PYFRLNAPL
+773 PYFRLNAPI

-807 RNSRA
+807 RGRRA
-812 ELDELAELLRPLGD
+812 ELDELAELLRP
-826 TPQSS
+826 
-831 AEGRWPTSE
+831 
-840 ASRPMSEVSRPASEM
+840 
-855 SSP
+855 

>member
-1 MVDSSAGIRKYISP
+1 
-15 TPGMA
+15 MA
-20 FLRGFLENL
+20 FLRGFLDNL
-29 RSNRMEPEPHK
+29 RSNRMEPEPNK

-65 YPACKPITEDAPS
+65 YPPSTPVTEDSAS
-78 YDVVLHKDVTRSPHA
+78 YDVVLHKDITRSPHA

-102 QVAGELCFMLLKD
+102 QVAAQLCFMLLKD
-115 KLPLL
+115 KLPLM

-129 KELVQEVVLLLRSN
+129 KELVQEVVQLVRSN
-143 PTWTLAHLAAHLGLV
+143 PTWNLAHLAAHLGLV
-158 DCFKNARVAAQIPEP
+158 ECFKNSRVAAQISES

-178 ATPLHIAVR
+178 STPLHVAVR
-187 AQKLNSVQALMA
+187 AQKLNSVQVLMS
-199 MDAPLHL
+199 MDAPLDL

-288 GRDHVEQNVHNFQIE
+288 GRDNVEQNVHNFQIE

-316 TTQCLDTMIELGC
+316 TTQCLETMIELGC

-348 CRLACVISLLSH
+348 GRLSCVISLLSH
-360 GANVNAVGSDG
+360 GANVNAIGSDG
-371 DTPLHVAVR
+371 DSPLHVAVR
-380 SDVSLIH
+380 VAVPNHENWSIFLEQSDVSLIH
-387 ALIIFGADVNQPNQK
+387 ALIVFGADVNQRNQK
-402 GETARHLAAVS
+402 GETARHLAATS
-413 KLSKKDLVLYT
+413 KLNKKDVVLYT
-424 LHAVGAQ
+424 LHAVGAH
-431 RCPQERN
+431 RCEQDRG
-438 CADGCSPQGTFDG
+438 CSDGCSPTGTFDG
-451 APPDKPDFIRAPHL
+451 VPPDKPDFIRTPRL
-465 YDELMGAT
+465 YDELMGAS
-473 IVREAVQR
+473 IVREAVRR
-481 RLADRR
+481 RLQERR
-487 EGRQHPVSRVLC
+487 EGQPQSRSRVLC
-499 LDGGGIRGLVIIQ
+499 LDGGGIRGLIIIQ

-518 AVVGQPILNCFD
+518 AIIGQPILDCFD
-530 WVAGTSTGGVLAL
+530 WAAGTSTGGVLAL
-543 LLARGKTPREC
+543 LLARGKTPRQC

-565 FMGTRP
+565 FTGTRP
-571 HDADSLEKFLRRELG
+571 HDADSLEKFLQRELG

-611 ALHLFRNYDSPKK
+611 ALHLFRNYDSPKQ
-624 ILGIVEEESEFPS
+624 ILGVAEEESEFPS
-637 CTPPQEQL
+637 CTPPHEQL

-679 AMTEICEYNEALKA
+679 AMTEICEFNEALKA
-693 TGQLEKVQPLG
+693 TGQADKVRPLG
-704 VVVSVGTGKV
+704 VVVSLGTGKV

-721 IDMLHTGGTGFLGA
+721 IDMLHMGTGILGA

-764 QAWCQTINV
+764 QAWCHTINV
-773 PYFRLNAPL
+773 PYFRLNAPI

-807 RNSRA
+807 RARRA
-812 ELDELAELLRPLGD
+812 ELDELAELLRP
-826 TPQSS
+826 
-831 AEGRWPTSE
+831 
-840 ASRPMSEVSRPASEM
+840 
-855 SSP
+855 